1 MTRTMRRTN
10 KKQIKPK
17 KPKKL
22 LRRMHNKLYRVF
34 VVLCILFVVLIIRL
48 MYIEYTSGEKYEKI
62 VLSQQEYDSTI
73 IPYKRGDIMDS
84 KGTVLATSVD
94 VYNVILDNKVLHA
107 NEDKIASTIA
117 YLTQCFPEITA
128 DEVNAQMNEHPER
141 EYTVLAKHVSYEQK
155 SAFEALMEGK
165 DTKGQITGV
174 WFEKEYTRTYPY
186 QSLASALIGFSNATT
201 GVIGLENQYNDTL
214 NGTNG
219 RAYGY
224 LNADS
229 NVEQTVIE
237 PENGYSLVTT
247 LDTNIQTI
255 VESAILQANEE
266 MKQETEGA
274 TTGSDNTAVLVMNPK
289 NGDVLAMA
297 SYPTFDLNNPKDL
310 SAYFTE
316 EQLSAMSDEDKM
328 NTLNNLWQNYAI
340 SKTFEPGSTFKPFTE
355 AMGLDSGTLHGDETY
370 ICDGGEWV
378 SGHEIGCVKRTGHGT
393 EDLRGAL
400 RDSCNDAMMQM
411 VRSIGPANFAK
422 YSREYG
428 FGQKTGIDLPGEAS
442 TASLIFSEE
451 QLAQT
456 ESNLAVSSFG
466 QGFNVTMVQL
476 ASSFCSLINGGDL
489 YQPHVV
495 KKVVDDSG
503 NTVQE
508 INPVVLKE
516 TVSQEVSD
524 TLRDYMYTVV
534 SEGTGAKA
542 AVEGY
547 AIGGKT
553 GTAEKV
559 PRGSGN
565 YVVSFI
571 GYAPVE
577 DPQVVVYVV
586 VDVPHVEVQDHCSQS
601 SFIAKN
607 IFSQILPYLNI
618 ERMESAVTE

>member
-1 MTRTMRRTN
+1 MARQIRRSRR
-10 KKQIKPK
+10 K

-22 LRRMHNKLYRVF
+22 LRRMHNKLYIVF
-34 VVLCILFVVLIIRL
+34 GVLCILFVALIFRL

-73 IPYKRGDIMDS
+73 TPYKRGDIVDS

-94 VYNVILDNKVLHA
+94 VYNVILDSKVLHA
-107 NEDKIASTIA
+107 NEEKISSTIA

-128 DEVNAQMNEHPER
+128 DQVNQEITDNPDR
-141 EYTVLAKHVSYEQK
+141 EYTVLAKHVSYEEK
-155 SAFEALMEGK
+155 AAFEALMNGE
-165 DTKGQITGV
+165 DTKDQIAGI

-186 QSLASALIGFSNATT
+186 NSLASAMIGFANATT

-219 RAYGY
+219 RSYGY

-229 NVEQTVIE
+229 NLEQTVIE
-237 PENGYSLVTT
+237 PENGYSLVATI
-247 LDTNIQTI
+247 DTNIQSI

-266 MKQETEGA
+266 MKQETEGQA
-274 TTGSDNTAVLVMNPK
+274 TGSNNTAVLVMDPQ

-297 SYPTFDLNNPKDL
+297 SYPNFDLNNPKDL

-316 EQLSAMSDEDKM
+316 EELAGMSDEDKM
-328 NTLNNLWQNYAI
+328 NQLNKLWQNYTI
-340 SKTFEPGSTFKPFTE
+340 SNTFEPGSTFKPFTE
-355 AMGLDSGTLHGDETY
+355 AMGLDSGSLRGDETY
-370 ICDGGEWV
+370 ICDGSEWV
-378 SGHEIGCVKRTGHGT
+378 SGHEIHCVNRSGHGT

-400 RDSCNDAMMQM
+400 RDSCNDALMQM
-411 VRSIGPANFAK
+411 VRAIGPANFAK

-451 QLAQT
+451 QLART

-466 QGFNVTMVQL
+466 QGFNVTMIQL
-476 ASSFCSLINGGDL
+476 ASSFCSLINGGNI

-495 KKVVDDSG
+495 KKIVDGSG

-508 INPVVLKE
+508 ISPVVTKE

-524 TLRDYMYTVV
+524 TLRDYMYTVF

-571 GYAPVE
+571 GFAPVD

-586 VDVPHVEVQDHCSQS
+586 VDEPHVADQSHC
-601 SFIAKN
+601 
-607 IFSQILPYLNI
+607 
-618 ERMESAVTE
+618 

>member
-1 MTRTMRRTN
+1 MARQIRRSRR
-10 KKQIKPK
+10 K

-22 LRRMHNKLYRVF
+22 LRRMHNKLYIVF
-34 VVLCILFVVLIIRL
+34 GVLCILFVALIFRL

-73 IPYKRGDIMDS
+73 IPYKRGDIVDS

-94 VYNVILDNKVLHA
+94 VYNVILDSKVLHA
-107 NEDKIASTIA
+107 NEEKISSTIA

-128 DEVNAQMNEHPER
+128 DQVNQEITDNPDR
-141 EYTVLAKHVSYEQK
+141 EYTVLAKHVSYEEK
-155 SAFEALMEGK
+155 AAFEALMNGE
-165 DTKGQITGV
+165 DTKDQIAGI

-186 QSLASALIGFSNATT
+186 NSLASAMIGFANATT

-219 RAYGY
+219 RSYGY

-229 NVEQTVIE
+229 NLEQTVIE
-237 PENGYSLVTT
+237 PENGYSLVATI
-247 LDTNIQTI
+247 DTNIQSI

-266 MKQETEGA
+266 MKQETEGQA
-274 TTGSDNTAVLVMNPK
+274 TGSNNTAVLVMDPQ

-297 SYPTFDLNNPKDL
+297 SYPNFDLNNPKDL

-316 EQLSAMSDEDKM
+316 KELAGMSDEDKM
-328 NTLNNLWQNYAI
+328 NQLNKLWQNYTI
-340 SKTFEPGSTFKPFTE
+340 SNTFEPGSTFKPFTE
-355 AMGLDSGTLHGDETY
+355 AMGLDSGSLRGDETY
-370 ICDGGEWV
+370 ICDGSEWV
-378 SGHEIGCVKRTGHGT
+378 SGHEIHCVNRSGHGT

-400 RDSCNDAMMQM
+400 RDSCNDALMQM
-411 VRSIGPANFAK
+411 VRAIGPANFAK

-451 QLAQT
+451 QLART

-466 QGFNVTMVQL
+466 QGFNVTMIQL
-476 ASSFCSLINGGDL
+476 ASSFCSLINGGNI

-495 KKVVDDSG
+495 KKIVDGSG

-508 INPVVLKE
+508 ISPVVTKE

-534 SEGTGAKA
+534 SEGAGAKA

-571 GYAPVE
+571 GFAPVD

-586 VDVPHVEVQDHCSQS
+586 VDEPHVADQSHCSQS
-601 SFIAKN
+601 SYIAKN
-607 IFSQILPYLNI
+607 IFSQILPYMNI
-618 ERMESAVTE
+618 ERMDSVAAE

>member
-1 MTRTMRRTN
+1 MARQIRRSRR
-10 KKQIKPK
+10 K

-22 LRRMHNKLYRVF
+22 LRRMHNKLYIVF
-34 VVLCILFVVLIIRL
+34 GVLCILFVALIFRL

-73 IPYKRGDIMDS
+73 IPYKRGDIVDS

-94 VYNVILDNKVLHA
+94 VYNVILDSKVLHA
-107 NEDKIASTIA
+107 NEEKISSTIA
-117 YLTQCFPEITA
+117 CLTQCFPEVTA
-128 DEVNAQMNEHPER
+128 DQVNQEITDNPDR
-141 EYTVLAKHVSYEQK
+141 EYTVLAKHVSYEEK
-155 SAFEALMEGK
+155 AAFEALMNGE
-165 DTKGQITGV
+165 DTKDQIAGI

-186 QSLASALIGFSNATT
+186 NSLASAMIGFANATT

-219 RAYGY
+219 RSYGY

-229 NVEQTVIE
+229 NLEQTVIE

-247 LDTNIQTI
+247 IDTNIQSI

-266 MKQETEGA
+266 MKQETEGQA
-274 TTGSDNTAVLVMNPK
+274 TGSNNTAVLVMDPQ

-297 SYPTFDLNNPKDL
+297 SYPNFDLNNPKDL

-316 EQLSAMSDEDKM
+316 EELAGMSDEDKM
-328 NTLNNLWQNYAI
+328 NQLNKLWQNYTI
-340 SKTFEPGSTFKPFTE
+340 SNTFEPGSTFKPFTE
-355 AMGLDSGTLHGDETY
+355 AMGLDSGSLRGDETY
-370 ICDGGEWV
+370 ICDGSEWV
-378 SGHEIGCVKRTGHGT
+378 SGHEIHCVNRSGHGT

-400 RDSCNDAMMQM
+400 RDSCNDALMQM
-411 VRSIGPANFAK
+411 VRAIGPANFAK

-466 QGFNVTMVQL
+466 QGFNVTMIQL
-476 ASSFCSLINGGDL
+476 ASSFCSLINGGNI

-495 KKVVDDSG
+495 KKIVDGSG

-508 INPVVLKE
+508 VSPVVTKE

-571 GYAPVE
+571 GFAPVD

-586 VDVPHVEVQDHCSQS
+586 VDEPHVADQSHCSQS
-601 SFIAKN
+601 SYIAKN
-607 IFSQILPYLNI
+607 IFSQILPYMNI
-618 ERMESAVTE
+618 ERMDSVAAE

>member
-1 MTRTMRRTN
+1 
-10 KKQIKPK
+10 
-17 KPKKL
+17 
-22 LRRMHNKLYRVF
+22 MHNKLYIVF
-34 VVLCILFVVLIIRL
+34 GVLCILFVALIFRL

-73 IPYKRGDIMDS
+73 IPYKRGDIVDS

-94 VYNVILDNKVLHA
+94 VYNVILDSKVLHA
-107 NEDKIASTIA
+107 NEEKISSTIA

-128 DEVNAQMNEHPER
+128 DQVNQEITDNPDR
-141 EYTVLAKHVSYEQK
+141 EYTVLAKHVSYEEK
-155 SAFEALMEGK
+155 AAFEALMNGE
-165 DTKGQITGV
+165 DTKDQIAGI
-174 WFEKEYTRTYPY
+174 WFEKEYIRTYPY
-186 QSLASALIGFSNATT
+186 NSLASAMIGFANATT

-219 RAYGY
+219 RSYGY

-229 NVEQTVIE
+229 NLEQTVIE
-237 PENGYSLVTT
+237 PENGYSLVATI
-247 LDTNIQTI
+247 DTNIQSI

-266 MKQETEGA
+266 MKQETEGQA
-274 TTGSDNTAVLVMNPK
+274 TGSNNTAVLVMDPQ

-297 SYPTFDLNNPKDL
+297 SYPNFDLNNPKDL

-316 EQLSAMSDEDKM
+316 EELAGMSDEDKM
-328 NTLNNLWQNYAI
+328 NQLNKLWQNYTI
-340 SKTFEPGSTFKPFTE
+340 SNTFEPGSTFKPFTE
-355 AMGLDSGTLHGDETY
+355 AMGLDSGSLRGDETY
-370 ICDGGEWV
+370 ICDGSEWV
-378 SGHEIGCVKRTGHGT
+378 SGHEIHCVNRSGHGT

-400 RDSCNDAMMQM
+400 RDSCNDALMQM
-411 VRSIGPANFAK
+411 VRAIGPANFAK

-451 QLAQT
+451 QLART

-466 QGFNVTMVQL
+466 QGFNVTMIQL
-476 ASSFCSLINGGDL
+476 ASSFCSLINGGNI

-495 KKVVDDSG
+495 KKIVDGSG

-508 INPVVLKE
+508 ISPVVTKE

-571 GYAPVE
+571 GFAPVD

-586 VDVPHVEVQDHCSQS
+586 VDEPHVADQSHCSQS
-601 SFIAKN
+601 SYIAKN
-607 IFSQILPYLNI
+607 IFSQILPYMNI
-618 ERMESAVTE
+618 ERMDSVAAE

>member
-1 MTRTMRRTN
+1 
-10 KKQIKPK
+10 
-17 KPKKL
+17 
-22 LRRMHNKLYRVF
+22 MHNKLYIVF
-34 VVLCILFVVLIIRL
+34 GVLCILFVALIFRL

-73 IPYKRGDIMDS
+73 IPYKRGDIVDS

-94 VYNVILDNKVLHA
+94 VYNVILDSKVLHA
-107 NEDKIASTIA
+107 NEEKISSTIA

-128 DEVNAQMNEHPER
+128 DQVNQEITDNPDR
-141 EYTVLAKHVSYEQK
+141 EYTVLAKHVSYEEK
-155 SAFEALMEGK
+155 AAFEALMNGE
-165 DTKGQITGV
+165 DTKDQIAGI

-186 QSLASALIGFSNATT
+186 NSLASAMIGFANATT

-219 RAYGY
+219 RSYGY

-229 NVEQTVIE
+229 NLEQTVIE
-237 PENGYSLVTT
+237 PENGYSLVATI
-247 LDTNIQTI
+247 DTNIQSI

-266 MKQETEGA
+266 MKQETEGQA
-274 TTGSDNTAVLVMNPK
+274 TGSNNTAVLVMDPQ

-297 SYPTFDLNNPKDL
+297 SYPNFDLNNPKDL

-316 EQLSAMSDEDKM
+316 KELAGMSDEDKM
-328 NTLNNLWQNYAI
+328 NQLNKLWQNYTI
-340 SKTFEPGSTFKPFTE
+340 SNTFEPGSTFKPFTE
-355 AMGLDSGTLHGDETY
+355 AMGLDSGSLRGDETY
-370 ICDGGEWV
+370 ICDGSEWV
-378 SGHEIGCVKRTGHGT
+378 SGHEIHCVNRSGHGT

-400 RDSCNDAMMQM
+400 RDSCNDALMQM
-411 VRSIGPANFAK
+411 VRAIGPANFAK

-451 QLAQT
+451 QLART

-466 QGFNVTMVQL
+466 QGFNVTMIQL
-476 ASSFCSLINGGDL
+476 ASSFCSLINGGNI

-495 KKVVDDSG
+495 KKIVDGSG

-508 INPVVLKE
+508 ISPVVTKE

-534 SEGTGAKA
+534 SEGAGAKA

-571 GYAPVE
+571 GFAPVD

-586 VDVPHVEVQDHCSQS
+586 VDEPHVADQSHCSQS
-601 SFIAKN
+601 SYIAKN
-607 IFSQILPYLNI
+607 IFSQILPYMNI
-618 ERMESAVTE
+618 ERMDSVAAE

>member
-1 MTRTMRRTN
+1 
-10 KKQIKPK
+10 
-17 KPKKL
+17 
-22 LRRMHNKLYRVF
+22 MHNKLYIVF
-34 VVLCILFVVLIIRL
+34 GVLCILFVALIFRL

-73 IPYKRGDIMDS
+73 IPYKRGDIVDS

-94 VYNVILDNKVLHA
+94 VYNVILDSKVLHA
-107 NEDKIASTIA
+107 NEEKISSTIA

-128 DEVNAQMNEHPER
+128 DQVNQEITDNPDR
-141 EYTVLAKHVSYEQK
+141 EYTVLAKHVSYEEK
-155 SAFEALMEGK
+155 AAFEALMNGE
-165 DTKGQITGV
+165 DTKDQIAGI

-186 QSLASALIGFSNATT
+186 NSLASAMIGFANATT

-219 RAYGY
+219 RSYGY

-229 NVEQTVIE
+229 NLEQTVIE
-237 PENGYSLVTT
+237 PDNGYSLVTT
-247 LDTNIQTI
+247 IDTNIQSI

-266 MKQETEGA
+266 MKQETEGQA
-274 TTGSDNTAVLVMNPK
+274 TGSNNTAVLVMDPQ

-297 SYPTFDLNNPKDL
+297 SYPNFDLNNPKDL

-316 EQLSAMSDEDKM
+316 EELAGMSDEDKM
-328 NTLNNLWQNYAI
+328 NQLNKLWQNYTI
-340 SKTFEPGSTFKPFTE
+340 SNTFEPGSTFKPFTE
-355 AMGLDSGTLHGDETY
+355 AMGLDSGSLRGDETY
-370 ICDGGEWV
+370 ICDGSEWV
-378 SGHEIGCVKRTGHGT
+378 SGHEIHCVNRSGHGT

-400 RDSCNDAMMQM
+400 RDSCNDALMQM
-411 VRSIGPANFAK
+411 VRAIGPANFAK

-451 QLAQT
+451 QLART

-466 QGFNVTMVQL
+466 QGFNVTMIQL
-476 ASSFCSLINGGDL
+476 ASSFCSLINGGNI

-495 KKVVDDSG
+495 KKIVDGSG

-508 INPVVLKE
+508 TSPVVTKE

-571 GYAPVE
+571 GFAPVD

-586 VDVPHVEVQDHCSQS
+586 VDEPHVADQSHCSQS
-601 SFIAKN
+601 SYIAKN
-607 IFSQILPYLNI
+607 IFSQILPYMNI
-618 ERMESAVTE
+618 ERMDSVAAE

>member
-1 MTRTMRRTN
+1 MARQIRRSRR
-10 KKQIKPK
+10 K

-22 LRRMHNKLYRVF
+22 LRRMHNKLYIVF
-34 VVLCILFVVLIIRL
+34 GVLCILFVALIFRL

-73 IPYKRGDIMDS
+73 IPYKRGDIVDS

-94 VYNVILDNKVLHA
+94 VYNVILDSKVLHA
-107 NEDKIASTIA
+107 NEEKISSTIA

-128 DEVNAQMNEHPER
+128 DQVNQEITDNPDR
-141 EYTVLAKHVSYEQK
+141 EYTVLAKHVSYEEK
-155 SAFEALMEGK
+155 AAFEALMNGE
-165 DTKGQITGV
+165 DTKDQIAGI

-186 QSLASALIGFSNATT
+186 NSLASAMIGFANATT

-219 RAYGY
+219 RSYGY

-229 NVEQTVIE
+229 NLEQTVIE
-237 PENGYSLVTT
+237 PENGYSLVATI
-247 LDTNIQTI
+247 DTNIQSI

-266 MKQETEGA
+266 MKQETEGQA
-274 TTGSDNTAVLVMNPK
+274 TGSNNTAVLVMDPQ

-297 SYPTFDLNNPKDL
+297 SYPNFDLNNPKDL

-316 EQLSAMSDEDKM
+316 EELAGMSDEDKM
-328 NTLNNLWQNYAI
+328 NQLNKLWQNYTI
-340 SKTFEPGSTFKPFTE
+340 SNTFEPGSTFKPFTE
-355 AMGLDSGTLHGDETY
+355 AMGLDSGSLRGDETY
-370 ICDGGEWV
+370 ICDGSEWV
-378 SGHEIGCVKRTGHGT
+378 SGHEIHCVNRSGHGT

-400 RDSCNDAMMQM
+400 RDSCNDALMQM
-411 VRSIGPANFAK
+411 VRAIGPANFAK

-451 QLAQT
+451 QLART

-466 QGFNVTMVQL
+466 QGFNVTMLQL
-476 ASSFCSLINGGDL
+476 ASSFCSLINGGNI

-495 KKVVDDSG
+495 KKIVDGSG

-508 INPVVLKE
+508 ISPVVTKE

-571 GYAPVE
+571 GFAPVD

-586 VDVPHVEVQDHCSQS
+586 VDEPHVADQSHCSQS
-601 SFIAKN
+601 SYIAKN
-607 IFSQILPYLNI
+607 IFSQILPYMNI
-618 ERMESAVTE
+618 ERMDSVAAE

>member
-1 MTRTMRRTN
+1 MARQIRRSRR
-10 KKQIKPK
+10 K

-22 LRRMHNKLYRVF
+22 LRRMHNKLYIVF
-34 VVLCILFVVLIIRL
+34 GVLCILFVALIFRL

-73 IPYKRGDIMDS
+73 IPYKRGDIVDS

-94 VYNVILDNKVLHA
+94 VYNVILDSKVLHA
-107 NEDKIASTIA
+107 NEEKISSTIA

-128 DEVNAQMNEHPER
+128 DQVNQEITDNPDR
-141 EYTVLAKHVSYEQK
+141 EYTVLAKHVSYEEK
-155 SAFEALMEGK
+155 AAFEALMNGE
-165 DTKGQITGV
+165 DTKDQIAGI

-186 QSLASALIGFSNATT
+186 NSLASAMIGFANATT

-219 RAYGY
+219 RSYGY

-229 NVEQTVIE
+229 NLEQTVIE
-237 PENGYSLVTT
+237 PENGYSLVATI
-247 LDTNIQTI
+247 DTNIQSI

-266 MKQETEGA
+266 MKQETEGQA
-274 TTGSDNTAVLVMNPK
+274 TGSNNTAVLVMDPQ

-297 SYPTFDLNNPKDL
+297 SYPNFDLNNPKDL

-316 EQLSAMSDEDKM
+316 EELAGMSDEDKM
-328 NTLNNLWQNYAI
+328 NQLNKLWQNYTI
-340 SKTFEPGSTFKPFTE
+340 SNTFEPGSAFKPFTE
-355 AMGLDSGTLHGDETY
+355 AMGLDSGSLRGDETY
-370 ICDGGEWV
+370 ICDGSEWV
-378 SGHEIGCVKRTGHGT
+378 SGHEIHCVNRSGHGT

-400 RDSCNDAMMQM
+400 RDSCNDALMQM
-411 VRSIGPANFAK
+411 VRAIGPANFAK

-451 QLAQT
+451 QLART

-466 QGFNVTMVQL
+466 QGFNVTMIQL
-476 ASSFCSLINGGDL
+476 ASSFCSLINGGNI

-495 KKVVDDSG
+495 KKIVDGSG

-508 INPVVLKE
+508 ISPVVTKE

-571 GYAPVE
+571 GFAPVD

-586 VDVPHVEVQDHCSQS
+586 VDEPHVADQSHCSQS
-601 SFIAKN
+601 SYIAKN
-607 IFSQILPYLNI
+607 IFSQILPYMNI
-618 ERMESAVTE
+618 ERMDSVAAE

>member
-1 MTRTMRRTN
+1 MARQIRRSRR
-10 KKQIKPK
+10 K

-22 LRRMHNKLYRVF
+22 LRRMHNKLYIVF
-34 VVLCILFVVLIIRL
+34 GVLCILFVALIFRL

-73 IPYKRGDIMDS
+73 IPYKRGDIVDS

-94 VYNVILDNKVLHA
+94 VYNVILDSKVLHA
-107 NEDKIASTIA
+107 NEEKISSTIA

-128 DEVNAQMNEHPER
+128 DQVNQEITDNPDR
-141 EYTVLAKHVSYEQK
+141 EYTVLAKHVSYEEK
-155 SAFEALMEGK
+155 AAFEALMNGE
-165 DTKGQITGV
+165 DTKDQIAGI

-186 QSLASALIGFSNATT
+186 NSLASAMIGFANATT

-219 RAYGY
+219 RSYGY

-229 NVEQTVIE
+229 NLEQTVIE
-237 PENGYSLVTT
+237 PENGYSLVATI
-247 LDTNIQTI
+247 DTNIQSI

-266 MKQETEGA
+266 MKQETEGQA
-274 TTGSDNTAVLVMNPK
+274 TGSNNTAVLVMDPQ

-297 SYPTFDLNNPKDL
+297 SYPNFDLNNPKDL

-316 EQLSAMSDEDKM
+316 EELAGMSDEDKM
-328 NTLNNLWQNYAI
+328 NQLNKLWQNYTI
-340 SKTFEPGSTFKPFTE
+340 SNTFEPGSTFKPFTE
-355 AMGLDSGTLHGDETY
+355 AMGLDSGSLRGDETY
-370 ICDGGEWV
+370 ICDGSEWV
-378 SGHEIGCVKRTGHGT
+378 SGHEIHCVNRSGHGT

-400 RDSCNDAMMQM
+400 RDSCNDALMQM
-411 VRSIGPANFAK
+411 VRAIGPANFAK

-451 QLAQT
+451 QLART

-466 QGFNVTMVQL
+466 QGFNVTMIQL
-476 ASSFCSLINGGDL
+476 ASSFCFLINGGNI

-495 KKVVDDSG
+495 KKIVDGSG

-508 INPVVLKE
+508 ISPVVTKE

-571 GYAPVE
+571 GFAPVD

-586 VDVPHVEVQDHCSQS
+586 VDEPHVADQSHCSQS
-601 SFIAKN
+601 SYIAKN
-607 IFSQILPYLNI
+607 IFSQILPYMNI
-618 ERMESAVTE
+618 ERMDSVAAE

>member
-1 MTRTMRRTN
+1 MARQIRRSRR
-10 KKQIKPK
+10 K

-22 LRRMHNKLYRVF
+22 LRRMHNKLYIVF
-34 VVLCILFVVLIIRL
+34 GVLCILFVALIFRL

-73 IPYKRGDIMDS
+73 IPYKRGDIVDS

-94 VYNVILDNKVLHA
+94 VYNVILDSKVLHA
-107 NEDKIASTIA
+107 NEEKISSTIA

-128 DEVNAQMNEHPER
+128 DQVNQEITDNPDR
-141 EYTVLAKHVSYEQK
+141 EYTVLAKHVSYEEK
-155 SAFEALMEGK
+155 AAFEALMNGE
-165 DTKGQITGV
+165 DTKDQIAGI

-186 QSLASALIGFSNATT
+186 NSLASAMIGFANATT

-219 RAYGY
+219 RSYGY

-229 NVEQTVIE
+229 NLEQTVIE

-247 LDTNIQTI
+247 IDTNIQSI

-266 MKQETEGA
+266 IKQETEGQA
-274 TTGSDNTAVLVMNPK
+274 TGSNNTAVLVMDPQ

-297 SYPTFDLNNPKDL
+297 SYPNFDLNNPKDL

-316 EQLSAMSDEDKM
+316 EELAGMSDEDKM
-328 NTLNNLWQNYAI
+328 NQLNKLWQNYTI
-340 SKTFEPGSTFKPFTE
+340 SNTFEPGSTFKPFTE
-355 AMGLDSGTLHGDETY
+355 AMGLDSGSLRGDETY
-370 ICDGGEWV
+370 ICDGSEWV
-378 SGHEIGCVKRTGHGT
+378 SGHEIHCVNRSGHGT

-400 RDSCNDAMMQM
+400 RDSCNDALMQM
-411 VRSIGPANFAK
+411 VRAIGPANFAK

-466 QGFNVTMVQL
+466 QGFNVTMIQL
-476 ASSFCSLINGGDL
+476 ASSFCSLINGGNI

-495 KKVVDDSG
+495 KKIVDGSG

-508 INPVVLKE
+508 ISPVVTKE

-571 GYAPVE
+571 GFAPVD

-586 VDVPHVEVQDHCSQS
+586 VDEPHVADQSHCSQS
-601 SFIAKN
+601 SYIAKN
-607 IFSQILPYLNI
+607 IFSQILPYMNI
-618 ERMESAVTE
+618 ERMDSVAAE

>member
-1 MTRTMRRTN
+1 MARQIRRSRR
-10 KKQIKPK
+10 K

-22 LRRMHNKLYRVF
+22 LRRMHNKLYIVF
-34 VVLCILFVVLIIRL
+34 GVLCILFVTLIFRL

-73 IPYKRGDIMDS
+73 IPYKRGDIVDS

-94 VYNVILDNKVLHA
+94 VYNVILDSKVLHA
-107 NEDKIASTIA
+107 NEEKISSTIA

-128 DEVNAQMNEHPER
+128 DQVNQEITDNPDR
-141 EYTVLAKHVSYEQK
+141 EYTVLAKHVSYEEK
-155 SAFEALMEGK
+155 AAFEALMNGE
-165 DTKGQITGV
+165 DTKDQIAGI

-186 QSLASALIGFSNATT
+186 NSLASAMIGFANATT

-219 RAYGY
+219 RSYGY

-229 NVEQTVIE
+229 NLEQTVIE
-237 PENGYSLVTT
+237 PDNGYSLVTT
-247 LDTNIQTI
+247 IDTNIQSI

-266 MKQETEGA
+266 MKQETEGQA
-274 TTGSDNTAVLVMNPK
+274 TGSNNTAVLVMDPQ

-297 SYPTFDLNNPKDL
+297 SYPNFDLNNPKDL

-316 EQLSAMSDEDKM
+316 EELAGMSDEDKM
-328 NTLNNLWQNYAI
+328 NQLNKLWQNYTI
-340 SKTFEPGSTFKPFTE
+340 SNTFEPGSTFKPFTE
-355 AMGLDSGTLHGDETY
+355 AMGLDSGSLRGDETY
-370 ICDGGEWV
+370 ICDGSEWV
-378 SGHEIGCVKRTGHGT
+378 SGHEIHCVNRSGHGT

-400 RDSCNDAMMQM
+400 RDSCNDALMQM
-411 VRSIGPANFAK
+411 VRAIGPANFAK

-466 QGFNVTMVQL
+466 QGFNVTMIQL
-476 ASSFCSLINGGDL
+476 ASSFCSLINGGNI

-495 KKVVDDSG
+495 KKIVDGSG

-508 INPVVLKE
+508 ISPVVTKE

-571 GYAPVE
+571 GFAPVD

-586 VDVPHVEVQDHCSQS
+586 VDEPHVADQSHCSQS
-601 SFIAKN
+601 SYIAKN
-607 IFSQILPYLNI
+607 IFSQILPYMNI
-618 ERMESAVTE
+618 ERMDSVAAE

>member
-1 MTRTMRRTN
+1 MARQIRRSRR
-10 KKQIKPK
+10 K

-22 LRRMHNKLYRVF
+22 LRRMHNKLYIVF
-34 VVLCILFVVLIIRL
+34 GVLCILFVALIFRL

-73 IPYKRGDIMDS
+73 IPYKRGDIVDS

-94 VYNVILDNKVLHA
+94 VYNVILDSKVLHA
-107 NEDKIASTIA
+107 NEEKISSTIA

-128 DEVNAQMNEHPER
+128 DQVNQEITDNPDR
-141 EYTVLAKHVSYEQK
+141 EYTVLAKHVSYEEK
-155 SAFEALMEGK
+155 AAFEALMNGE
-165 DTKGQITGV
+165 DTKDQIAGI

-186 QSLASALIGFSNATT
+186 NSLASAMIGFANATT

-219 RAYGY
+219 RSYGY

-229 NVEQTVIE
+229 NLEQTVIE
-237 PENGYSLVTT
+237 PDNGYSLVTT
-247 LDTNIQTI
+247 IDTNIQSI

-266 MKQETEGA
+266 MKQETEGQA
-274 TTGSDNTAVLVMNPK
+274 TGSNNTAVLVMDSQ

-297 SYPTFDLNNPKDL
+297 SYPNFDLNNPKDL

-316 EQLSAMSDEDKM
+316 EELAGMSDEDKM
-328 NTLNNLWQNYAI
+328 NQLNKLWQNYTI
-340 SKTFEPGSTFKPFTE
+340 SNTFEPGSTFKPFTE
-355 AMGLDSGTLHGDETY
+355 AMGLDSGSLRGDETY
-370 ICDGGEWV
+370 ICDGSEWV
-378 SGHEIGCVKRTGHGT
+378 SGHEIHCVNRSGHGT

-400 RDSCNDAMMQM
+400 RDSCNDALMQM
-411 VRSIGPANFAK
+411 VRAIGPANFAK

-466 QGFNVTMVQL
+466 QGFNVTMIQL
-476 ASSFCSLINGGDL
+476 ASSFCSLINGGNI

-495 KKVVDDSG
+495 KKIVDGSG

-508 INPVVLKE
+508 ISPVVTKE

-534 SEGTGAKA
+534 SEGAGAKA

-571 GYAPVE
+571 GFAPVD

-586 VDVPHVEVQDHCSQS
+586 VDEPHVADQSHCSQS
-601 SFIAKN
+601 SYIAKN
-607 IFSQILPYLNI
+607 IFSQILPYMNI
-618 ERMESAVTE
+618 ERMDSVEAE

>member
-1 MTRTMRRTN
+1 
-10 KKQIKPK
+10 
-17 KPKKL
+17 
-22 LRRMHNKLYRVF
+22 MHNKLYIVF
-34 VVLCILFVVLIIRL
+34 GVLCILFVALIFRL

-73 IPYKRGDIMDS
+73 IPYKRGDIVDS

-94 VYNVILDNKVLHA
+94 VYNVILDSKVLHA
-107 NEDKIASTIA
+107 NEEKISSTIA

-128 DEVNAQMNEHPER
+128 DQVNQEITDNPDR
-141 EYTVLAKHVSYEQK
+141 EYTVLAKHVSYEEK
-155 SAFEALMEGK
+155 AAFEALMNGE
-165 DTKGQITGV
+165 DTKDQIAGI

-186 QSLASALIGFSNATT
+186 NSLASAMIGFANATT

-219 RAYGY
+219 RSYGY

-229 NVEQTVIE
+229 NLEQTVIE
-237 PENGYSLVTT
+237 PDNGYSLVTT
-247 LDTNIQTI
+247 IDTNIQSI

-266 MKQETEGA
+266 MKQETEGQA
-274 TTGSDNTAVLVMNPK
+274 TGSNNTAVLVMDPQ

-297 SYPTFDLNNPKDL
+297 SYPNFDLNNPKDL

-316 EQLSAMSDEDKM
+316 EELAGMSDEDKM
-328 NTLNNLWQNYAI
+328 NQLNKLWQNYTI
-340 SKTFEPGSTFKPFTE
+340 SNTFEPGSTFKPFTE
-355 AMGLDSGTLHGDETY
+355 AMGLDSGSLRGDETY
-370 ICDGGEWV
+370 ICDGSEWV
-378 SGHEIGCVKRTGHGT
+378 SGHEIHCVNRSGHGT

-400 RDSCNDAMMQM
+400 RDSCNDALMQM
-411 VRSIGPANFAK
+411 VRAIGPANFAK

-466 QGFNVTMVQL
+466 QGFNVTMIQL
-476 ASSFCSLINGGDL
+476 ASSFCSLINGGNI

-495 KKVVDDSG
+495 KKIVDGSG

-508 INPVVLKE
+508 ISPVVTKE

-571 GYAPVE
+571 GFAPVD

-586 VDVPHVEVQDHCSQS
+586 VDEPHVADQSHCSQS
-601 SFIAKN
+601 SYIAKN
-607 IFSQILPYLNI
+607 IFSQILPYMNI
-618 ERMESAVTE
+618 ERMDSVAAE

>member
-1 MTRTMRRTN
+1 
-10 KKQIKPK
+10 
-17 KPKKL
+17 
-22 LRRMHNKLYRVF
+22 MHNKLYIVF
-34 VVLCILFVVLIIRL
+34 GVLCILFVALIFRL

-73 IPYKRGDIMDS
+73 IPYKRGDIVDS

-94 VYNVILDNKVLHA
+94 VYNVILDSKVLHA
-107 NEDKIASTIA
+107 NEEKISSTIA

-128 DEVNAQMNEHPER
+128 DQVNQEITDNPDR
-141 EYTVLAKHVSYEQK
+141 EYTVLAKHVSYEEK
-155 SAFEALMEGK
+155 AAFEALMNGE
-165 DTKGQITGV
+165 DTKDQIAGI

-186 QSLASALIGFSNATT
+186 NSLASAMIGFANATT

-219 RAYGY
+219 RSYGY

-229 NVEQTVIE
+229 NLEQTVIE
-237 PENGYSLVTT
+237 PDNGYSLVTT
-247 LDTNIQTI
+247 IDTNIQSI

-266 MKQETEGA
+266 MKQETEGQA
-274 TTGSDNTAVLVMNPK
+274 TGSNNTAVLVMDPQ
-289 NGDVLAMA
+289 NGDALAMA
-297 SYPTFDLNNPKDL
+297 SYPNFDLNNPKDL

-316 EQLSAMSDEDKM
+316 EELAGMSDEDKM
-328 NTLNNLWQNYAI
+328 NQLNKLWQNYTI
-340 SKTFEPGSTFKPFTE
+340 SNTFEPGSTFKPFTE
-355 AMGLDSGTLHGDETY
+355 AMGLDSGSLRGDETY
-370 ICDGGEWV
+370 ICDGSEWV
-378 SGHEIGCVKRTGHGT
+378 SGHEIHCVNRSGHGT

-400 RDSCNDAMMQM
+400 RDSCNDALMQM
-411 VRSIGPANFAK
+411 VRAIGPANFAK

-466 QGFNVTMVQL
+466 QGFNVTMIQL
-476 ASSFCSLINGGDL
+476 ASSFCALINGGNI

-495 KKVVDDSG
+495 KKIVDGSG

-508 INPVVLKE
+508 ISPVVTKE

-534 SEGTGAKA
+534 SEGSGAKA

-571 GYAPVE
+571 GFAPVD

-586 VDVPHVEVQDHCSQS
+586 VDEPHVADQSHCSQS
-601 SFIAKN
+601 SYIAKN
-607 IFSQILPYLNI
+607 IFSQILPYMNI
-618 ERMESAVTE
+618 ERMDSVAAE

>member
-1 MTRTMRRTN
+1 MARQIRRSRR
-10 KKQIKPK
+10 K

-22 LRRMHNKLYRVF
+22 LRRMHNKLYIVF
-34 VVLCILFVVLIIRL
+34 GVLCILFVALIFRL

-73 IPYKRGDIMDS
+73 IPYKRGDIVDS

-94 VYNVILDNKVLHA
+94 VYNVILDSKVLHA
-107 NEDKIASTIA
+107 NEEKISSTIA

-128 DEVNAQMNEHPER
+128 DQVNQEITDNPDR
-141 EYTVLAKHVSYEQK
+141 EYTVLAKHVSYEEK
-155 SAFEALMEGK
+155 AAFEALMNGE
-165 DTKGQITGV
+165 DTKDQIAGI

-186 QSLASALIGFSNATT
+186 NSLASAMIGFANATT

-219 RAYGY
+219 RSYGY

-229 NVEQTVIE
+229 NLEQTVIE
-237 PENGYSLVTT
+237 PENGYSLVATI
-247 LDTNIQTI
+247 DTNIQSI

-266 MKQETEGA
+266 MKQETEGQA
-274 TTGSDNTAVLVMNPK
+274 TGSNNTAVLVMDPQ

-297 SYPTFDLNNPKDL
+297 SYPNFDLNNPKDL

-316 EQLSAMSDEDKM
+316 EELAGMSDEDKM
-328 NTLNNLWQNYAI
+328 NQLNKLWQNYTI
-340 SKTFEPGSTFKPFTE
+340 SNTFEPGSTFKPFTE
-355 AMGLDSGTLHGDETY
+355 AMGLDSGSLRGDETY
-370 ICDGGEWV
+370 ICDGSEWV
-378 SGHEIGCVKRTGHGT
+378 SGHEIHCVNRSGHGT

-400 RDSCNDAMMQM
+400 RDSCNDALMQM
-411 VRSIGPANFAK
+411 VRAIGPANFAK

-442 TASLIFSEE
+442 TASLIFNEE
-451 QLAQT
+451 QLART

-466 QGFNVTMVQL
+466 QGFNVTMIQL
-476 ASSFCSLINGGDL
+476 ASSFCSLINGGNI

-495 KKVVDDSG
+495 KKIVDGSG

-508 INPVVLKE
+508 ISPVVTKE

-571 GYAPVE
+571 GFAPVD

-586 VDVPHVEVQDHCSQS
+586 VDEPHVADQSHCSQS
-601 SFIAKN
+601 SYIAKN
-607 IFSQILPYLNI
+607 IFSQILPYMNI
-618 ERMESAVTE
+618 ERMDSVAAE

>member
-1 MTRTMRRTN
+1 MARQIRRSRR
-10 KKQIKPK
+10 K

-22 LRRMHNKLYRVF
+22 LRRMHNKLYIVF
-34 VVLCILFVVLIIRL
+34 GVLCILFVALIFRL

-73 IPYKRGDIMDS
+73 IPYKRGDIVDS

-94 VYNVILDNKVLHA
+94 VYNVILDSKVLHA
-107 NEDKIASTIA
+107 NEEKISSTIA

-128 DEVNAQMNEHPER
+128 DQVNQEITDNPDR
-141 EYTVLAKHVSYEQK
+141 EYTVLAKHVSYEEK
-155 SAFEALMEGK
+155 AAFEALMNGE
-165 DTKGQITGV
+165 DTKDQIAGI

-186 QSLASALIGFSNATT
+186 NSLASAMIGFANATT

-219 RAYGY
+219 RSYGY

-229 NVEQTVIE
+229 NLEQTVIE
-237 PENGYSLVTT
+237 PENGYSLVATI
-247 LDTNIQTI
+247 DTNIQSI

-266 MKQETEGA
+266 MKQETEGQA
-274 TTGSDNTAVLVMNPK
+274 TGSNNTAVLVMDPQ

-297 SYPTFDLNNPKDL
+297 SYPNFDLNNPKDL

-316 EQLSAMSDEDKM
+316 EELAGMSEEDTMNQLKK
-328 NTLNNLWQNYAI
+328 LWQNYTI
-340 SKTFEPGSTFKPFTE
+340 SNTFEPGSTFKPFTE
-355 AMGLDSGTLHGDETY
+355 AMGLDSGSLRGDETY
-370 ICDGGEWV
+370 ICDGSEWV
-378 SGHEIGCVKRTGHGT
+378 SGHEIHCVNRSGHGT

-400 RDSCNDAMMQM
+400 RDSCNDALMQM
-411 VRSIGPANFAK
+411 VRAIGPANFAK

-451 QLAQT
+451 QLART

-466 QGFNVTMVQL
+466 QGFNVTMIQL
-476 ASSFCSLINGGDL
+476 ASSFCSLINGGNI

-495 KKVVDDSG
+495 KKIVDGSG

-508 INPVVLKE
+508 ISPVVTKE

-571 GYAPVE
+571 GFAPVD

-586 VDVPHVEVQDHCSQS
+586 VDEPHVADQSHCSQS
-601 SFIAKN
+601 SYIAKN
-607 IFSQILPYLNI
+607 IFSQILPYMNI
-618 ERMESAVTE
+618 ERMDSVAAE

>member
-1 MTRTMRRTN
+1 MARQIRRSRR
-10 KKQIKPK
+10 K

-22 LRRMHNKLYRVF
+22 LRRMHNKLYIVF
-34 VVLCILFVVLIIRL
+34 GVLCILFVALIFRL

-73 IPYKRGDIMDS
+73 IPYKRGDIVDS

-94 VYNVILDNKVLHA
+94 VYNVILDSKVLHA
-107 NEDKIASTIA
+107 NEEKISSTIA

-128 DEVNAQMNEHPER
+128 DQVNQEITDNPDR
-141 EYTVLAKHVSYEQK
+141 EYTVLAKHVSYEEK
-155 SAFEALMEGK
+155 AAFEALMNGE
-165 DTKGQITGV
+165 DTKDQIAGI

-186 QSLASALIGFSNATT
+186 NSLASAMIGFANATT

-219 RAYGY
+219 RSYGY

-229 NVEQTVIE
+229 NLEQTVIE
-237 PENGYSLVTT
+237 PENGYSLVATI
-247 LDTNIQTI
+247 DTNIQSI

-266 MKQETEGA
+266 MKQETEGQA
-274 TTGSDNTAVLVMNPK
+274 TGSNNTAVLVMDPQ
-289 NGDVLAMA
+289 NGDVIAEEELAG
-297 SYPTFDLNNPKDL
+297 
-310 SAYFTE
+310 
-316 EQLSAMSDEDKM
+316 MSDEDKM
-328 NTLNNLWQNYAI
+328 NQLNKLWQNYTI
-340 SKTFEPGSTFKPFTE
+340 SNTFEPGSTFKPFTE
-355 AMGLDSGTLHGDETY
+355 AMGLDSGSLRGDETY
-370 ICDGGEWV
+370 ICDGSEWV
-378 SGHEIGCVKRTGHGT
+378 SGHEIHCVNRSGHGT

-400 RDSCNDAMMQM
+400 RDSCNDALMQM
-411 VRSIGPANFAK
+411 VRAIGPANFAK

-451 QLAQT
+451 QLART

-466 QGFNVTMVQL
+466 QGFNVTMIQL
-476 ASSFCSLINGGDL
+476 ASSFCSLINGGNI

-495 KKVVDDSG
+495 KKIVDGSG

-508 INPVVLKE
+508 ISPVVTKE

-571 GYAPVE
+571 GFAPVD

-586 VDVPHVEVQDHCSQS
+586 VDEPHVADQSHCSQS
-601 SFIAKN
+601 SYIAKN
-607 IFSQILPYLNI
+607 IFSQILPYMNI
-618 ERMESAVTE
+618 ERMDSVAAE

>member
-1 MTRTMRRTN
+1 MARQIRRSRR
-10 KKQIKPK
+10 K

-22 LRRMHNKLYRVF
+22 LRRMHNKLYIVF
-34 VVLCILFVVLIIRL
+34 GVLCILFVGLIFRL

-73 IPYKRGDIMDS
+73 IPYKRGNIVDT

-94 VYNVILDNKVLHA
+94 VYNVILDSKVLNA
-107 NEDKIASTIA
+107 NKEKASSTIA

-128 DEVNAQMNEHPER
+128 DQVNQEITDNPDR
-141 EYTVLAKHVSYEQK
+141 EYTVLAKHVSYEEK
-155 SAFEALMEGK
+155 AAFEALMNGE
-165 DTKGQITGV
+165 DTKDQITGI

-186 QSLASALIGFSNATT
+186 NSLASALIGFANATT

-219 RAYGY
+219 RSYGY

-229 NVEQTVIE
+229 NLEQTVIE

-247 LDTNIQTI
+247 LDTNIQSI
-255 VESAILQANEE
+255 VENAILQANEE

-274 TTGSDNTAVLVMNPK
+274 TTGSNNTAVLVMDPQ

-316 EQLSAMSDEDKM
+316 EELAGMSDEDKM
-328 NTLNNLWQNYAI
+328 NQFNKLWQNYTI
-340 SKTFEPGSTFKPFTE
+340 TNTFEPGSTFKPFTE
-355 AMGLDSGTLHGDETY
+355 AMGLDSGSLRGDETY
-370 ICDGGEWV
+370 ICDGSEWV
-378 SGHEIGCVKRTGHGT
+378 SGHEIHCVNRSGHGT

-400 RDSCNDAMMQM
+400 RDSCNDALMQM
-411 VRSIGPANFAK
+411 VRAIGPANFAK

-466 QGFNVTMVQL
+466 QGFNVTMIQL
-476 ASSFCSLINGGDL
+476 ASSFCSLINGGNI

-495 KKVVDDSG
+495 KKIVDDSG

-508 INPVVLKE
+508 ISPVVTKE

-571 GYAPVE
+571 GFAPVD

-586 VDVPHVEVQDHCSQS
+586 VDEPHVADQSHCSQS
-601 SFIAKN
+601 SYIAKN
-607 IFSQILPYLNI
+607 IFSQILPYMNI
-618 ERMESAVTE
+618 ERMDSVAAE

>member
-1 MTRTMRRTN
+1 MARQIRRSRR
-10 KKQIKPK
+10 K

-22 LRRMHNKLYRVF
+22 LRRMHNKLYIVF
-34 VVLCILFVVLIIRL
+34 GVLCILFVALIFRL

-73 IPYKRGDIMDS
+73 IPYKRGDIVDS

-94 VYNVILDNKVLHA
+94 VYNVILDSKVLHA
-107 NEDKIASTIA
+107 NEEKISSTIA

-128 DEVNAQMNEHPER
+128 DQVNQEITDNPDR
-141 EYTVLAKHVSYEQK
+141 EYTVLAKHVSYEEK
-155 SAFEALMEGK
+155 AAFEALMNGE
-165 DTKGQITGV
+165 DTKDQIAGI

-186 QSLASALIGFSNATT
+186 NSLASAMIGFANATT

-219 RAYGY
+219 RSYGY

-229 NVEQTVIE
+229 NLEQTVIE
-237 PENGYSLVTT
+237 PDNGYSLVTT
-247 LDTNIQTI
+247 IDTNIQSI

-266 MKQETEGA
+266 MKQETEGQA
-274 TTGSDNTAVLVMNPK
+274 TGSNNTAVLVMDPQ

-297 SYPTFDLNNPKDL
+297 SYPNFDLNNPKDL

-316 EQLSAMSDEDKM
+316 EELAGMSDEDKM
-328 NTLNNLWQNYAI
+328 NQLNKLWQNYTI
-340 SKTFEPGSTFKPFTE
+340 SNTFEPGSTFKPFTE
-355 AMGLDSGTLHGDETY
+355 AMGLDSGSLRGDETY
-370 ICDGGEWV
+370 ICDGSEWV
-378 SGHEIGCVKRTGHGT
+378 SGHEIHCVNRSGHGT

-400 RDSCNDAMMQM
+400 RDSCNDALMQM
-411 VRSIGPANFAK
+411 VRAIGPANFAK

-466 QGFNVTMVQL
+466 QGFNVTMIQL
-476 ASSFCSLINGGDL
+476 ASSFCSLINGGNI
-489 YQPHVV
+489 YHPHVV
-495 KKVVDDSG
+495 KKIVDGSG

-508 INPVVLKE
+508 ISPVVTKE

-534 SEGTGAKA
+534 SEGAGAKA

-553 GTAEKV
+553 GTAQKV

-571 GYAPVE
+571 GFAPVD

-586 VDVPHVEVQDHCSQS
+586 VDEPHVADQSHCSQS
-601 SFIAKN
+601 SYIAKN
-607 IFSQILPYLNI
+607 IFSQILPYMNI
-618 ERMESAVTE
+618 ERMDSVAAE

>member
-1 MTRTMRRTN
+1 MARQIRRSRR
-10 KKQIKPK
+10 K

-22 LRRMHNKLYRVF
+22 LRRMHNKLYIVF
-34 VVLCILFVVLIIRL
+34 GVLCILFVALIFRL

-62 VLSQQEYDSTI
+62 VFSQQEYDSTI
-73 IPYKRGDIMDS
+73 IPYKRGDIVDS

-94 VYNVILDNKVLHA
+94 VYNVILDSKVLHA
-107 NEDKIASTIA
+107 NEEKISSTIA

-128 DEVNAQMNEHPER
+128 DQVNQEITDNPDR
-141 EYTVLAKHVSYEQK
+141 EYTVLAKHVSYEEK
-155 SAFEALMEGK
+155 AAFEALMNGE
-165 DTKGQITGV
+165 DTKDQIAGI

-186 QSLASALIGFSNATT
+186 NSLASAMIGFANATT

-219 RAYGY
+219 RSYGY

-229 NVEQTVIE
+229 NLEQTVIE
-237 PENGYSLVTT
+237 PENGYSLVATI
-247 LDTNIQTI
+247 DTNIQSI

-266 MKQETEGA
+266 MKQETEGQA
-274 TTGSDNTAVLVMNPK
+274 TGSNNTAVLVMDPQ

-297 SYPTFDLNNPKDL
+297 SYPNFDLNNPKDL

-316 EQLSAMSDEDKM
+316 EELAGMSDEDKM
-328 NTLNNLWQNYAI
+328 NQLNKLWQNYTI
-340 SKTFEPGSTFKPFTE
+340 SNTFEPGSTFKPFTE
-355 AMGLDSGTLHGDETY
+355 AMGLDSGSLRGDETY
-370 ICDGGEWV
+370 ICDGSEWV
-378 SGHEIGCVKRTGHGT
+378 SGHEIHCVNRSGHGT

-400 RDSCNDAMMQM
+400 RDSCNDALMQM
-411 VRSIGPANFAK
+411 VRAIGPANFAK

-451 QLAQT
+451 QLART

-466 QGFNVTMVQL
+466 QGFNVTMIQL
-476 ASSFCSLINGGDL
+476 ASSFCSLINGGNI

-495 KKVVDDSG
+495 KKIVDGSG

-508 INPVVLKE
+508 ISPVVTKE

-571 GYAPVE
+571 GFAPVD

-586 VDVPHVEVQDHCSQS
+586 VDEPHVADQSHCSQS
-601 SFIAKN
+601 SYIAKN
-607 IFSQILPYLNI
+607 IFSQILPYMNI
-618 ERMESAVTE
+618 ERMDSVAAE

>member
-1 MTRTMRRTN
+1 MARQIRRSRR
-10 KKQIKPK
+10 KKT
-17 KPKKL
+17 KKL
-22 LRRMHNKLYRVF
+22 LRRMHNKLYIVF
-34 VVLCILFVVLIIRL
+34 GVLCILFVALIFRL

-73 IPYKRGDIMDS
+73 IPYKRGDIVDS

-94 VYNVILDNKVLHA
+94 VYNVILDSKVLHA
-107 NEDKIASTIA
+107 NEEKISSTIA

-128 DEVNAQMNEHPER
+128 DQVNQEITDNPDR
-141 EYTVLAKHVSYEQK
+141 EYTVLAKHVSYEEK
-155 SAFEALMEGK
+155 AAFEALMNGE
-165 DTKGQITGV
+165 DTKDQIAGI

-186 QSLASALIGFSNATT
+186 NSLASAMIGFANATT

-219 RAYGY
+219 RSYGY

-229 NVEQTVIE
+229 NLEQTVIE
-237 PENGYSLVTT
+237 PDNGYSLVTT
-247 LDTNIQTI
+247 IDTNIQSI

-266 MKQETEGA
+266 MKQETEGQA
-274 TTGSDNTAVLVMNPK
+274 TGSNNTAVLVMDPQ

-297 SYPTFDLNNPKDL
+297 SYPNFDLNNPKDL

-316 EQLSAMSDEDKM
+316 EELAGMSDEDKM
-328 NTLNNLWQNYAI
+328 NQLNKLWQNYTI
-340 SKTFEPGSTFKPFTE
+340 SNTFEPGSTFKPFTE
-355 AMGLDSGTLHGDETY
+355 AMGLDSGSLRGDETY
-370 ICDGGEWV
+370 ICDGSEWV
-378 SGHEIGCVKRTGHGT
+378 SGHEIHCVNRSGHGT

-400 RDSCNDAMMQM
+400 RDSCNDALMQM
-411 VRSIGPANFAK
+411 VRAIGPANFAK

-466 QGFNVTMVQL
+466 QGFNVTMIQL
-476 ASSFCSLINGGDL
+476 ASSFCSLINGGNI

-495 KKVVDDSG
+495 KKIVDGSG

-508 INPVVLKE
+508 ISPVVTKE

-534 SEGTGAKA
+534 SEGAGAKA

-553 GTAEKV
+553 GTAQKV

-571 GYAPVE
+571 GFAPVD

-586 VDVPHVEVQDHCSQS
+586 VDEPHVADQSHCSQS
-601 SFIAKN
+601 SYIAKN
-607 IFSQILPYLNI
+607 IFSQILPYMNI
-618 ERMESAVTE
+618 ERMDSVAAE

>member
-1 MTRTMRRTN
+1 MARQIRRSRR
-10 KKQIKPK
+10 K

-22 LRRMHNKLYRVF
+22 LRRMHNKLYIVF
-34 VVLCILFVVLIIRL
+34 GVLCILFVALIFRL

-73 IPYKRGDIMDS
+73 IPYKRGDIVDS

-94 VYNVILDNKVLHA
+94 VYNVILDSKVLHA
-107 NEDKIASTIA
+107 NEEKISSTIA

-128 DEVNAQMNEHPER
+128 DQVNQEITDNPDR
-141 EYTVLAKHVSYEQK
+141 EYTVLAKHVSYEEK
-155 SAFEALMEGK
+155 AAFEALMNGE
-165 DTKGQITGV
+165 DTKDQIAGI
-174 WFEKEYTRTYPY
+174 WFEKEYIRTYPY
-186 QSLASALIGFSNATT
+186 NSLASAMIGFANATT

-219 RAYGY
+219 RSYGY

-229 NVEQTVIE
+229 NLEQTVIE
-237 PENGYSLVTT
+237 PENGYSLVATI
-247 LDTNIQTI
+247 DTNIQSI

-266 MKQETEGA
+266 MKQETEGQA
-274 TTGSDNTAVLVMNPK
+274 TGSNNTAVLVMDPQ

-297 SYPTFDLNNPKDL
+297 SYPNFDLNNPKDL

-316 EQLSAMSDEDKM
+316 EELAGMSDEDKM
-328 NTLNNLWQNYAI
+328 NQLNKLWQNYTI
-340 SKTFEPGSTFKPFTE
+340 SNTFEPGSTFKPFTE
-355 AMGLDSGTLHGDETY
+355 AMGLDSGSLRGDETY
-370 ICDGGEWV
+370 ICDGSEWV
-378 SGHEIGCVKRTGHGT
+378 SGHEIHCVNRSGHGT

-400 RDSCNDAMMQM
+400 RDSCNDALMQM
-411 VRSIGPANFAK
+411 VRAIGPANFAK

-451 QLAQT
+451 QLART

-466 QGFNVTMVQL
+466 QGFNVTMIQL
-476 ASSFCSLINGGDL
+476 ASSFCSLINGGNI

-495 KKVVDDSG
+495 KKIVDGSG

-508 INPVVLKE
+508 ISPVVTKE

-571 GYAPVE
+571 GFAPVD

-586 VDVPHVEVQDHCSQS
+586 VDEPHVADQSHCSQS
-601 SFIAKN
+601 SYIAKN
-607 IFSQILPYLNI
+607 IFSQILPYMNI
-618 ERMESAVTE
+618 ERMDSVAVE

>member
-1 MTRTMRRTN
+1 MARQIRRSRR
-10 KKQIKPK
+10 K

-22 LRRMHNKLYRVF
+22 LRRMHNKLYIVF
-34 VVLCILFVVLIIRL
+34 GVLCILFVALIFRL

-73 IPYKRGDIMDS
+73 IPYKRGDIVDS

-94 VYNVILDNKVLHA
+94 VYNVILDSKVLHA
-107 NEDKIASTIA
+107 NEEKISSTIA

-128 DEVNAQMNEHPER
+128 DQVNQEITDNPDR
-141 EYTVLAKHVSYEQK
+141 EYTVLAKHVYYEEK
-155 SAFEALMEGK
+155 AAFEALMNGE
-165 DTKGQITGV
+165 DTKDQIAGI

-186 QSLASALIGFSNATT
+186 NSLASAMIGFANATT

-219 RAYGY
+219 RSYGY

-229 NVEQTVIE
+229 NLEQTVIE
-237 PENGYSLVTT
+237 PENGYSLVATI
-247 LDTNIQTI
+247 DTNIQSI

-266 MKQETEGA
+266 MKQETEGQA
-274 TTGSDNTAVLVMNPK
+274 TGSNNTAVLVMDPQ

-297 SYPTFDLNNPKDL
+297 SYPNFDLNNPKDL

-316 EQLSAMSDEDKM
+316 EELAGMSDEDKM
-328 NTLNNLWQNYAI
+328 NQLNKLWQNYTI
-340 SKTFEPGSTFKPFTE
+340 SNTFEPGSTFKPFTE
-355 AMGLDSGTLHGDETY
+355 AMGLDSGSLRGDETY
-370 ICDGGEWV
+370 ICDGSEWV
-378 SGHEIGCVKRTGHGT
+378 SGHEIHCVNRSGHGT

-400 RDSCNDAMMQM
+400 RDSCNDALMQM
-411 VRSIGPANFAK
+411 VRAIGPANFAK

-451 QLAQT
+451 QLART

-466 QGFNVTMVQL
+466 QGFNVTMIQL
-476 ASSFCSLINGGDL
+476 ASSFCSLINGGNI

-495 KKVVDDSG
+495 KKIVDGSG

-508 INPVVLKE
+508 ISPVVTKE

-571 GYAPVE
+571 GFAPVD

-586 VDVPHVEVQDHCSQS
+586 VDEPHVADQSHCSQS
-601 SFIAKN
+601 SYIAKN
-607 IFSQILPYLNI
+607 IFSQILPYMNI
-618 ERMESAVTE
+618 ERMDSVAAE

>member
-1 MTRTMRRTN
+1 MARQIRRSRR
-10 KKQIKPK
+10 K

-22 LRRMHNKLYRVF
+22 LRRMHNKLYIVF
-34 VVLCILFVVLIIRL
+34 GVLCILFVALIFRL
-48 MYIEYTSGEKYEKI
+48 MYIKYTSGEKYEKI

-73 IPYKRGDIMDS
+73 IPYKRGDIVDS

-94 VYNVILDNKVLHA
+94 VYNVILDSKVLHA
-107 NEDKIASTIA
+107 NEEKISSTIA

-128 DEVNAQMNEHPER
+128 DQVNQEITDNPDR
-141 EYTVLAKHVSYEQK
+141 EYTVLAKHVSYEEK
-155 SAFEALMEGK
+155 AAFEALMNGE
-165 DTKGQITGV
+165 DTKDQIAGI

-186 QSLASALIGFSNATT
+186 NSLASAMIGFANATT

-219 RAYGY
+219 RSYGY

-229 NVEQTVIE
+229 NLEQTVIE
-237 PENGYSLVTT
+237 PENGYSLVATI
-247 LDTNIQTI
+247 DTNIQSI

-266 MKQETEGA
+266 MKQETEGQA
-274 TTGSDNTAVLVMNPK
+274 TGSNNTAVLVMDPQ

-297 SYPTFDLNNPKDL
+297 SYPNFDLNNPKDL

-316 EQLSAMSDEDKM
+316 EELAGMSDEDKM
-328 NTLNNLWQNYAI
+328 NQLNKLWQNYTI
-340 SKTFEPGSTFKPFTE
+340 SNTFEPGSTFKPFTE
-355 AMGLDSGTLHGDETY
+355 AMGLDSGSLRGDETY
-370 ICDGGEWV
+370 ICDGSEWV
-378 SGHEIGCVKRTGHGT
+378 SGHEIHCVNRSGHGT

-400 RDSCNDAMMQM
+400 RDSCNDALMQM
-411 VRSIGPANFAK
+411 VRAIGPANFAK

-451 QLAQT
+451 QLART

-466 QGFNVTMVQL
+466 QGFNVTMIQL
-476 ASSFCSLINGGDL
+476 ASSFCSLINGGNI

-495 KKVVDDSG
+495 KKIVDGSG

-508 INPVVLKE
+508 ISPVVTKE

-571 GYAPVE
+571 GFAPVD

-586 VDVPHVEVQDHCSQS
+586 VDEPHVADQSHCSQS
-601 SFIAKN
+601 SYIAKN
-607 IFSQILPYLNI
+607 IFSQILPYMNI
-618 ERMESAVTE
+618 ERMDSVAAE

>member
-1 MTRTMRRTN
+1 MARQIRRSRR
-10 KKQIKPK
+10 K

-22 LRRMHNKLYRVF
+22 LRRMHNKLYIVF
-34 VVLCILFVVLIIRL
+34 GVLCILFVALIFRL

-73 IPYKRGDIMDS
+73 IPYKRGDIVDS

-94 VYNVILDNKVLHA
+94 VYNVILDSKVLHA
-107 NEDKIASTIA
+107 NEEKISSTIA

-128 DEVNAQMNEHPER
+128 DQVNQEITDNPDR
-141 EYTVLAKHVSYEQK
+141 EYTVLAKHVSYEEK
-155 SAFEALMEGK
+155 AAFEALMNGE
-165 DTKGQITGV
+165 DTKDQIAGI

-186 QSLASALIGFSNATT
+186 NSLASAMIGFANATT

-219 RAYGY
+219 RSYGY

-229 NVEQTVIE
+229 NLEQTVIE
-237 PENGYSLVTT
+237 PENGYSLVATI
-247 LDTNIQTI
+247 DTNIQSI

-266 MKQETEGA
+266 MKQETEGQA
-274 TTGSDNTAVLVMNPK
+274 TGSNNTAVLVMDPQ

-297 SYPTFDLNNPKDL
+297 SYPNFDLNNPKDL

-316 EQLSAMSDEDKM
+316 EELAGMSDEDKM
-328 NTLNNLWQNYAI
+328 NQLNKLWQNYTI
-340 SKTFEPGSTFKPFTE
+340 SNTFEPGSTFKPFTE
-355 AMGLDSGTLHGDETY
+355 AMGLDSGSLRGDETY
-370 ICDGGEWV
+370 ICDGSEWV
-378 SGHEIGCVKRTGHGT
+378 SGHEIHCVNRSGHGT

-400 RDSCNDAMMQM
+400 RDSCNDALMQM
-411 VRSIGPANFAK
+411 VRAIGPANFAK

-428 FGQKTGIDLPGEAS
+428 FGQKTAIDLPGEAS

-451 QLAQT
+451 QLART

-466 QGFNVTMVQL
+466 QGFNVTMIQL
-476 ASSFCSLINGGDL
+476 ASSFCSLINGGNI

-495 KKVVDDSG
+495 KKIVDGSG

-508 INPVVLKE
+508 ISPVVTKE

-571 GYAPVE
+571 GFAPVD
-577 DPQVVVYVV
+577 DPGL
-586 VDVPHVEVQDHCSQS
+586 CG
-601 SFIAKN
+601 
-607 IFSQILPYLNI
+607 
-618 ERMESAVTE
+618 RG

>member
-1 MTRTMRRTN
+1 MARQIRRSRR
-10 KKQIKPK
+10 K

-22 LRRMHNKLYRVF
+22 LRRMHNKLYIVF
-34 VVLCILFVVLIIRL
+34 GVLCILFVALIFRL

-73 IPYKRGDIMDS
+73 IPYKRGDIVDS

-94 VYNVILDNKVLHA
+94 VYNVILDSKVLHA
-107 NEDKIASTIA
+107 NEEKISSTIA

-128 DEVNAQMNEHPER
+128 DQVNQEITDNPDR
-141 EYTVLAKHVSYEQK
+141 EYTVLAKHVSYEEK
-155 SAFEALMEGK
+155 AAFEALMNGE
-165 DTKGQITGV
+165 DTKDQIAGI

-186 QSLASALIGFSNATT
+186 NSLASAMIGFANATT

-219 RAYGY
+219 RSYGY

-229 NVEQTVIE
+229 NLEQTVIE
-237 PENGYSLVTT
+237 PENGYSLVATI
-247 LDTNIQTI
+247 DTNIQSI

-266 MKQETEGA
+266 MKQDTEGQA
-274 TTGSDNTAVLVMNPK
+274 TGSNNTAVLVMDPQ

-297 SYPTFDLNNPKDL
+297 SYPNFDLNNPKDL

-316 EQLSAMSDEDKM
+316 EELAGMSDEDKM
-328 NTLNNLWQNYAI
+328 NQLNKLWQNYTI
-340 SKTFEPGSTFKPFTE
+340 SNTFEPGSTFKPFTE
-355 AMGLDSGTLHGDETY
+355 AMGLDSGSLRGDETY
-370 ICDGGEWV
+370 ICDGSEWV
-378 SGHEIGCVKRTGHGT
+378 SGHEIHCVNRSGHGT

-400 RDSCNDAMMQM
+400 RDSCNDALMQM
-411 VRSIGPANFAK
+411 VRAIGPANFAK

-451 QLAQT
+451 QLART

-466 QGFNVTMVQL
+466 QGFNVTMIQL
-476 ASSFCSLINGGDL
+476 ASSFCSLINGGNI

-495 KKVVDDSG
+495 KKIVDGSG

-508 INPVVLKE
+508 ISPVVTKE

-571 GYAPVE
+571 GFAPVD

-586 VDVPHVEVQDHCSQS
+586 VDEPHVADQSHCSQS
-601 SFIAKN
+601 SYIAKN
-607 IFSQILPYLNI
+607 IFSQILPYMNI
-618 ERMESAVTE
+618 ERMDSVAAE

>member
-1 MTRTMRRTN
+1 MARQIRRSRR
-10 KKQIKPK
+10 K

-22 LRRMHNKLYRVF
+22 LRRMHNKLYIVF
-34 VVLCILFVVLIIRL
+34 GVLCILFVALIFRL

-73 IPYKRGDIMDS
+73 IPHKRGDIVDS

-94 VYNVILDNKVLHA
+94 VYNVILDSKVLHA
-107 NEDKIASTIA
+107 NEEKISSTIA

-128 DEVNAQMNEHPER
+128 DQVNQEITDNPDR
-141 EYTVLAKHVSYEQK
+141 EYTVLAKHVSYEEK
-155 SAFEALMEGK
+155 AAFEALMNGE
-165 DTKGQITGV
+165 DTKDQIAGI

-186 QSLASALIGFSNATT
+186 NSLASAMIGFANATT

-219 RAYGY
+219 RSYGY

-229 NVEQTVIE
+229 NLEQTVIE
-237 PENGYSLVTT
+237 PENGYSLVATI
-247 LDTNIQTI
+247 DTNIQSI

-266 MKQETEGA
+266 MKQETEGQA
-274 TTGSDNTAVLVMNPK
+274 TGSNNTAVLVMDPQ

-297 SYPTFDLNNPKDL
+297 SYPNFDLNNPKDL

-316 EQLSAMSDEDKM
+316 EELAGMSDEDKM
-328 NTLNNLWQNYAI
+328 NQLNKLWQNYTI
-340 SKTFEPGSTFKPFTE
+340 SNTFEPGSTFKPFTE
-355 AMGLDSGTLHGDETY
+355 AMGLDSGSLRGDETY
-370 ICDGGEWV
+370 ICDGSEWV
-378 SGHEIGCVKRTGHGT
+378 SGHEIHCVNRSGHGT

-400 RDSCNDAMMQM
+400 RDSCNDALMQM
-411 VRSIGPANFAK
+411 VRAIGPANFAK

-451 QLAQT
+451 QLART

-466 QGFNVTMVQL
+466 QGFNVTMIQL
-476 ASSFCSLINGGDL
+476 ASSFCSLINGGNI

-495 KKVVDDSG
+495 KKIVDGSG

-508 INPVVLKE
+508 ISPVVTKE

-571 GYAPVE
+571 GFAPVD

-586 VDVPHVEVQDHCSQS
+586 VDEPHVADQSHCSQS
-601 SFIAKN
+601 SYIAKN
-607 IFSQILPYLNI
+607 IFSQILPYMNI
-618 ERMESAVTE
+618 ERMDSVAAE

>member
-1 MTRTMRRTN
+1 MARQIRRSRR
-10 KKQIKPK
+10 K

-22 LRRMHNKLYRVF
+22 LRRMHNKLYIVF
-34 VVLCILFVVLIIRL
+34 GVLCILFVALIFRL

-73 IPYKRGDIMDS
+73 IPYKRGDIVDS

-94 VYNVILDNKVLHA
+94 VYNVILDSKVLHA
-107 NEDKIASTIA
+107 NEEKISSTIA

-128 DEVNAQMNEHPER
+128 DQVNQEITDNPDR
-141 EYTVLAKHVSYEQK
+141 EYTVLAKHVSYEEK
-155 SAFEALMEGK
+155 AAFEALMNGE
-165 DTKGQITGV
+165 DTKDQIAGI

-186 QSLASALIGFSNATT
+186 NSLASAMIGFANATT

-219 RAYGY
+219 RSYGY

-229 NVEQTVIE
+229 NLEQTVIE
-237 PENGYSLVTT
+237 PENGYSLVATI
-247 LDTNIQTI
+247 DTNIQSI

-266 MKQETEGA
+266 MKQETEGQA
-274 TTGSDNTAVLVMNPK
+274 TGSNNTAVLVMDPQ

-297 SYPTFDLNNPKDL
+297 SYPNFDLNNPKDL

-316 EQLSAMSDEDKM
+316 EELAGMSDEDKM
-328 NTLNNLWQNYAI
+328 NQLNKLWQNYTI
-340 SKTFEPGSTFKPFTE
+340 SNTFEPGSTFKPFTE
-355 AMGLDSGTLHGDETY
+355 AMGLDSGSLRGDETY
-370 ICDGGEWV
+370 ICDGSEWV
-378 SGHEIGCVKRTGHGT
+378 SGHEIHCDNRSGHGT

-400 RDSCNDAMMQM
+400 RDSCNDALMQM
-411 VRSIGPANFAK
+411 VRAIGPANFAK

-451 QLAQT
+451 QLART

-466 QGFNVTMVQL
+466 QGFNVTMIQL
-476 ASSFCSLINGGDL
+476 ASSFCSLINGGNI

-495 KKVVDDSG
+495 KKIVDGSG

-508 INPVVLKE
+508 ISPVVTKE

-571 GYAPVE
+571 GFAPVD

-586 VDVPHVEVQDHCSQS
+586 VDEPHVADQSHCSQS
-601 SFIAKN
+601 SYIAKN
-607 IFSQILPYLNI
+607 IFSQILPYMNI
-618 ERMESAVTE
+618 ERMDSVAAE

>member
-1 MTRTMRRTN
+1 MARQIRRSRR
-10 KKQIKPK
+10 K

-22 LRRMHNKLYRVF
+22 LRRMHNKLYIVF
-34 VVLCILFVVLIIRL
+34 GVLCILFVALIFRL

-73 IPYKRGDIMDS
+73 IPYKRGDIVDS

-94 VYNVILDNKVLHA
+94 VYNVILDSKVLHA
-107 NEDKIASTIA
+107 NEEKISSTIA

-128 DEVNAQMNEHPER
+128 DQVNQEITDNPDR
-141 EYTVLAKHVSYEQK
+141 EYTVLAKHVSYEEK
-155 SAFEALMEGK
+155 VAFEALMNGE
-165 DTKGQITGV
+165 DTKDQIAGI

-186 QSLASALIGFSNATT
+186 NSLASAMIGFANATT

-219 RAYGY
+219 RSYGY

-229 NVEQTVIE
+229 NLEQTVIE
-237 PENGYSLVTT
+237 PENGYSLVATI
-247 LDTNIQTI
+247 DTNIQSI

-266 MKQETEGA
+266 MKQETEGQA
-274 TTGSDNTAVLVMNPK
+274 TGSNNTAVLVMDPQ

-297 SYPTFDLNNPKDL
+297 SYPNFDLNNPKDL

-316 EQLSAMSDEDKM
+316 EELAGMSDEDKM
-328 NTLNNLWQNYAI
+328 NQLNKLWQNYTI
-340 SKTFEPGSTFKPFTE
+340 SNTFEPGSTFKPFTE
-355 AMGLDSGTLHGDETY
+355 AMGLDSGSLRGDETY
-370 ICDGGEWV
+370 ICDGSEWV
-378 SGHEIGCVKRTGHGT
+378 SGHEIHCVNRSGHGT

-400 RDSCNDAMMQM
+400 RDSCNDALMQM
-411 VRSIGPANFAK
+411 VRAIGPANFAK

-451 QLAQT
+451 QLART

-466 QGFNVTMVQL
+466 QGFNVTMIQL
-476 ASSFCSLINGGDL
+476 ASSFCSLINGGNI

-495 KKVVDDSG
+495 KKIVDGSG

-508 INPVVLKE
+508 ISPVVTKE

-571 GYAPVE
+571 GFAPVD

-586 VDVPHVEVQDHCSQS
+586 VDEPHVADQSHCSQS
-601 SFIAKN
+601 SYIAKN
-607 IFSQILPYLNI
+607 IFSQILPYMNI
-618 ERMESAVTE
+618 ERMDSVAAE

>member
-1 MTRTMRRTN
+1 MARQIRRSRR
-10 KKQIKPK
+10 K

-22 LRRMHNKLYRVF
+22 LRRMHNKLYIVF
-34 VVLCILFVVLIIRL
+34 GVLCILFVALIFRL

-73 IPYKRGDIMDS
+73 IPYKRGDIVDS

-94 VYNVILDNKVLHA
+94 VYNVILDSKVLHA
-107 NEDKIASTIA
+107 NEEKISSTIA

-128 DEVNAQMNEHPER
+128 DQVNQEITDNPDR
-141 EYTVLAKHVSYEQK
+141 EYTVLAKHVSYEEK
-155 SAFEALMEGK
+155 AAFEALMNGE
-165 DTKGQITGV
+165 DTKDQIAGI

-186 QSLASALIGFSNATT
+186 NSLASAMIGFANATT

-219 RAYGY
+219 RSYGY

-229 NVEQTVIE
+229 NLEQTVIE
-237 PENGYSLVTT
+237 PENGYSLVATI
-247 LDTNIQTI
+247 DTNIQSI

-266 MKQETEGA
+266 MKQETEGQA
-274 TTGSDNTAVLVMNPK
+274 TGSNNTAVLVMDPQ

-297 SYPTFDLNNPKDL
+297 SYPNFDLNNPKDL

-316 EQLSAMSDEDKM
+316 EELAGMSDEDKM
-328 NTLNNLWQNYAI
+328 NQLNKLWQNYTI
-340 SKTFEPGSTFKPFTE
+340 SNTFEPGSTFKPFTE
-355 AMGLDSGTLHGDETY
+355 AMGLDSGSLRGDETY
-370 ICDGGEWV
+370 ICDGSEWV
-378 SGHEIGCVKRTGHGT
+378 SGHEIHCVNRSGHGT

-400 RDSCNDAMMQM
+400 RDSCNDALMQM
-411 VRSIGPANFAK
+411 VRAIGPANFAK

-442 TASLIFSEE
+442 TASLIFSEG
-451 QLAQT
+451 QLART

-466 QGFNVTMVQL
+466 QGFNVTMIQL
-476 ASSFCSLINGGDL
+476 ASSFCSLINGGNI

-495 KKVVDDSG
+495 KKIVDGSG

-508 INPVVLKE
+508 ISPVVTKE

-571 GYAPVE
+571 GFAPVD

-586 VDVPHVEVQDHCSQS
+586 VDEPHVADQSHCSQS
-601 SFIAKN
+601 SYIAKN
-607 IFSQILPYLNI
+607 IFSQILPYMNI
-618 ERMESAVTE
+618 ERMDSVAAE

>member
-1 MTRTMRRTN
+1 MARQIRRSRR
-10 KKQIKPK
+10 K

-22 LRRMHNKLYRVF
+22 LRRMHNKLYIVF
-34 VVLCILFVVLIIRL
+34 GVLCILFVALIFRL

-73 IPYKRGDIMDS
+73 IPYKRGDIVDS

-94 VYNVILDNKVLHA
+94 VYNVILDSKVLHA
-107 NEDKIASTIA
+107 NEEKISSTIA

-128 DEVNAQMNEHPER
+128 DQVNQEITDNPDR
-141 EYTVLAKHVSYEQK
+141 EYTVLAKHVSYEEK
-155 SAFEALMEGK
+155 AAFEALMNGE
-165 DTKGQITGV
+165 DTKDQIAGI

-186 QSLASALIGFSNATT
+186 NSLASAMIGFANATT

-219 RAYGY
+219 RSYGY

-229 NVEQTVIE
+229 NLEQTVIE
-237 PENGYSLVTT
+237 PDNGYSLVTT
-247 LDTNIQTI
+247 IDTNIQSI

-266 MKQETEGA
+266 MKQETEGQA
-274 TTGSDNTAVLVMNPK
+274 TGSNNTAVLVMDPQ

-297 SYPTFDLNNPKDL
+297 SYPNFDLNNPKDL

-316 EQLSAMSDEDKM
+316 EELAGMSDEDKM
-328 NTLNNLWQNYAI
+328 NQLNKLWQNYTI
-340 SKTFEPGSTFKPFTE
+340 SNTFEPGSTFKPFTE
-355 AMGLDSGTLHGDETY
+355 AMGLDSGSLRGDETY
-370 ICDGGEWV
+370 ICDGSEWV
-378 SGHEIGCVKRTGHGT
+378 SGHEIHCVNRSGHGT

-400 RDSCNDAMMQM
+400 RDSCNDALMQM
-411 VRSIGPANFAK
+411 VRAIGPANFAK

-451 QLAQT
+451 QLART

-466 QGFNVTMVQL
+466 QGFNVTMIQL
-476 ASSFCSLINGGDL
+476 ASSFCSLINGGNI

-495 KKVVDDSG
+495 KKIVDGSG

-508 INPVVLKE
+508 ISPVVTKE

-571 GYAPVE
+571 GFAPVD

-586 VDVPHVEVQDHCSQS
+586 VDEPHVADQSHCSQS
-601 SFIAKN
+601 SYIAKN
-607 IFSQILPYLNI
+607 IFSQILPYMNI
-618 ERMESAVTE
+618 ERMDSVAAE

>member
-1 MTRTMRRTN
+1 MARQIRRSRR
-10 KKQIKPK
+10 K

-22 LRRMHNKLYRVF
+22 LRRMHNKLYIVF
-34 VVLCILFVVLIIRL
+34 GVLCILFVALIFRL

-73 IPYKRGDIMDS
+73 IPYKRGDIVDS

-94 VYNVILDNKVLHA
+94 VYNVILDSKVLHA
-107 NEDKIASTIA
+107 NEEKISSTIA

-128 DEVNAQMNEHPER
+128 DQVNQEITDNPDR
-141 EYTVLAKHVSYEQK
+141 EYTVLAKHVSYEEK
-155 SAFEALMEGK
+155 AAFEALMNGE
-165 DTKGQITGV
+165 DTKDQIAGI

-186 QSLASALIGFSNATT
+186 NSLASAMIGFANATT

-219 RAYGY
+219 RSYGY

-229 NVEQTVIE
+229 NLEQTVIE
-237 PENGYSLVTT
+237 PENGYSLVATI
-247 LDTNIQTI
+247 DTNIQSI

-266 MKQETEGA
+266 MKQETEGQA
-274 TTGSDNTAVLVMNPK
+274 TGSNNTAVLVMDPQ

-297 SYPTFDLNNPKDL
+297 SYPNFDLNNPKDL

-316 EQLSAMSDEDKM
+316 EELAGMSDEDKM
-328 NTLNNLWQNYAI
+328 NQLNKLWQNYTI
-340 SKTFEPGSTFKPFTE
+340 SNTFEPGSTFKPFTE
-355 AMGLDSGTLHGDETY
+355 AMGLVSGSLRGDETY
-370 ICDGGEWV
+370 ICDGSEWV
-378 SGHEIGCVKRTGHGT
+378 SGHEIHCVNRSGHGT

-400 RDSCNDAMMQM
+400 RDSCNDALMQM
-411 VRSIGPANFAK
+411 VRAIGPANFAK

-451 QLAQT
+451 QLART

-466 QGFNVTMVQL
+466 QGFNVTMIQL
-476 ASSFCSLINGGDL
+476 ASSFCSLINGGNI

-495 KKVVDDSG
+495 KKIVDGSG

-508 INPVVLKE
+508 ISPVVTKE

-571 GYAPVE
+571 GFAPVD

-586 VDVPHVEVQDHCSQS
+586 VDEPHVADQSHCSQS
-601 SFIAKN
+601 SYIAKN
-607 IFSQILPYLNI
+607 IFSQILPYMNI
-618 ERMESAVTE
+618 ERMDSVAAE

>member
-1 MTRTMRRTN
+1 MARQIRRSRR
-10 KKQIKPK
+10 K

-22 LRRMHNKLYRVF
+22 LRRMHNKLYIVF
-34 VVLCILFVVLIIRL
+34 GVLCILFVALIFRL

-73 IPYKRGDIMDS
+73 IPYKRGDIVDS

-94 VYNVILDNKVLHA
+94 VYNVILDSKVLHA
-107 NEDKIASTIA
+107 NEEKISSTIA

-128 DEVNAQMNEHPER
+128 DQVNQEITDNPDR
-141 EYTVLAKHVSYEQK
+141 EYTVLAKHVSYEEK
-155 SAFEALMEGK
+155 AAFEALMNGE
-165 DTKGQITGV
+165 DTKDQIEGI
-174 WFEKEYTRTYPY
+174 WFEKEYTSTYPY
-186 QSLASALIGFSNATT
+186 NSLASAMIGFANATT

-219 RAYGY
+219 RSYGY

-229 NVEQTVIE
+229 NLEQTVIE
-237 PENGYSLVTT
+237 PENGYSLVATI
-247 LDTNIQTI
+247 DTNIQSI

-266 MKQETEGA
+266 MKQETEGQA
-274 TTGSDNTAVLVMNPK
+274 TGSNNTAVLVMDPQ

-297 SYPTFDLNNPKDL
+297 SYPNFDLNNPKDL

-316 EQLSAMSDEDKM
+316 EELAGMSDEDKM
-328 NTLNNLWQNYAI
+328 NQLNKLWQNYTI
-340 SKTFEPGSTFKPFTE
+340 SNTFEPGSTFKPFTE
-355 AMGLDSGTLHGDETY
+355 AMGLDSGSLRGDETY
-370 ICDGGEWV
+370 ICDGSEWV
-378 SGHEIGCVKRTGHGT
+378 SGHEIHCVNRSGHGT

-400 RDSCNDAMMQM
+400 RDSCNDALMQM
-411 VRSIGPANFAK
+411 VRAIGPANFAK

-451 QLAQT
+451 QLART

-466 QGFNVTMVQL
+466 QGFNVTMIQL
-476 ASSFCSLINGGDL
+476 ASSFCSLINGGNI

-495 KKVVDDSG
+495 KKIVDGSG

-508 INPVVLKE
+508 ISPVVTKE

-571 GYAPVE
+571 GFAPVD

-586 VDVPHVEVQDHCSQS
+586 VDEPHVADQSHCSQS
-601 SFIAKN
+601 SYIAKN
-607 IFSQILPYLNI
+607 IFSQILPYMNI
-618 ERMESAVTE
+618 ERMDSVAAE

>member
-1 MTRTMRRTN
+1 MARQIRRSRR
-10 KKQIKPK
+10 K

-22 LRRMHNKLYRVF
+22 LRRMHNKLYIVF
-34 VVLCILFVVLIIRL
+34 GVLCILFVALIFRL

-73 IPYKRGDIMDS
+73 IPYKRGDIVDS

-94 VYNVILDNKVLHA
+94 VYNVILDSKVLHA
-107 NEDKIASTIA
+107 NEEKISSTIA

-128 DEVNAQMNEHPER
+128 DQVNQEITDNPDR
-141 EYTVLAKHVSYEQK
+141 EYTVLAKHVSYEEK
-155 SAFEALMEGK
+155 AAFEALMNGE
-165 DTKGQITGV
+165 DTKDQIAGI

-186 QSLASALIGFSNATT
+186 NSLASAMIGFANATT

-219 RAYGY
+219 RSYGY

-229 NVEQTVIE
+229 NLEQTVIE
-237 PENGYSLVTT
+237 PENGYSLVATI
-247 LDTNIQTI
+247 DTNIQSI

-266 MKQETEGA
+266 MKQETEGQA
-274 TTGSDNTAVLVMNPK
+274 TGSNNTAVLVMDPQ

-297 SYPTFDLNNPKDL
+297 SFPNFDLNNPKDL

-316 EQLSAMSDEDKM
+316 EELAGMSDEDKM
-328 NTLNNLWQNYAI
+328 NQLNKLWQNYTI
-340 SKTFEPGSTFKPFTE
+340 SNTFEPGSTFKPFTE
-355 AMGLDSGTLHGDETY
+355 AMGLDSGSLRGDETY
-370 ICDGGEWV
+370 ICDGSEWV
-378 SGHEIGCVKRTGHGT
+378 SGHEIHCVNRSGHGT

-400 RDSCNDAMMQM
+400 RDSCNDALMQM
-411 VRSIGPANFAK
+411 VRAIGPANFAK

-451 QLAQT
+451 QLART

-466 QGFNVTMVQL
+466 QGFNVTMIQL
-476 ASSFCSLINGGDL
+476 ASSFCSLINGGNI

-495 KKVVDDSG
+495 KKIVDGSG

-508 INPVVLKE
+508 ISPVVTKE

-571 GYAPVE
+571 GFAPVD

-586 VDVPHVEVQDHCSQS
+586 VDEPHVADQSHCSQS
-601 SFIAKN
+601 SYIAKN
-607 IFSQILPYLNI
+607 IFSQILPYMNI
-618 ERMESAVTE
+618 ERMDSVAAE

>member
-1 MTRTMRRTN
+1 MARQIRRSRR
-10 KKQIKPK
+10 K

-22 LRRMHNKLYRVF
+22 LRRMHNKLYIVF
-34 VVLCILFVVLIIRL
+34 GVLCILFVALIFRL

-73 IPYKRGDIMDS
+73 IPYKRGDIVDS

-94 VYNVILDNKVLHA
+94 VYNVILDSKVLHA
-107 NEDKIASTIA
+107 NEEKISSTIA

-128 DEVNAQMNEHPER
+128 DQVNQEITDNPDRA
-141 EYTVLAKHVSYEQK
+141 YTVLAKHVSYEEK
-155 SAFEALMEGK
+155 AAFEALMNGE
-165 DTKGQITGV
+165 DTKDQIAGI

-186 QSLASALIGFSNATT
+186 NSLASAMIGFANATT

-219 RAYGY
+219 RSYGY

-229 NVEQTVIE
+229 NLEQTVIE
-237 PENGYSLVTT
+237 PDNGYSLVTT
-247 LDTNIQTI
+247 IDTNIQSI

-266 MKQETEGA
+266 MKQETEGQA
-274 TTGSDNTAVLVMNPK
+274 TGSNNTAVLVMDPQ

-297 SYPTFDLNNPKDL
+297 SYPNFDLNNPKDL

-316 EQLSAMSDEDKM
+316 EELAGMSDEDKM
-328 NTLNNLWQNYAI
+328 NQLNKLWQNYTI
-340 SKTFEPGSTFKPFTE
+340 SNTFEPGSTFKPFTE
-355 AMGLDSGTLHGDETY
+355 AMGLDSGSLREDETY
-370 ICDGGEWV
+370 ICDGSEWV
-378 SGHEIGCVKRTGHGT
+378 SGHEIHCVNRSGHGT

-400 RDSCNDAMMQM
+400 RDSCNDALMQM
-411 VRSIGPANFAK
+411 VRAIGPANFAK

-451 QLAQT
+451 QLART

-466 QGFNVTMVQL
+466 QGFNVTMIQL
-476 ASSFCSLINGGDL
+476 ASSFCSLINGGNI

-495 KKVVDDSG
+495 KKIVDGSG

-508 INPVVLKE
+508 ISPVVTKE

-542 AVEGY
+542 AAEGY

-571 GYAPVE
+571 GFAPVD

-586 VDVPHVEVQDHCSQS
+586 VDEPHVADQSHCSQS
-601 SFIAKN
+601 SYIAKN
-607 IFSQILPYLNI
+607 IFSQILPYMNI
-618 ERMESAVTE
+618 ERMDSVAAE

>member
-1 MTRTMRRTN
+1 MARQIRRSRR
-10 KKQIKPK
+10 K

-22 LRRMHNKLYRVF
+22 LRRMHNKLYIVF
-34 VVLCILFVVLIIRL
+34 GVLCILFVALIFRL

-73 IPYKRGDIMDS
+73 IPYKRGDIVDI

-94 VYNVILDNKVLHA
+94 VYNVILDSKVLHA
-107 NEDKIASTIA
+107 NEEKISSTIA

-128 DEVNAQMNEHPER
+128 DQVNQEITDNPDR
-141 EYTVLAKHVSYEQK
+141 EYTVLAKHVSYEEK
-155 SAFEALMEGK
+155 AAFEALMNGE
-165 DTKGQITGV
+165 DTKDQIAGI

-186 QSLASALIGFSNATT
+186 NSLASAMIGFANATT

-219 RAYGY
+219 RSYGY

-229 NVEQTVIE
+229 NLEQTVIE
-237 PENGYSLVTT
+237 PENGYSLVATI
-247 LDTNIQTI
+247 DTNIQSI

-266 MKQETEGA
+266 MKQETEGQA
-274 TTGSDNTAVLVMNPK
+274 TGSNNTAVLVMDPQ

-297 SYPTFDLNNPKDL
+297 SYPNFDLNNPKDL

-316 EQLSAMSDEDKM
+316 EELAGMSDEDKM
-328 NTLNNLWQNYAI
+328 NQLNKLWQNYTI
-340 SKTFEPGSTFKPFTE
+340 SNTFEPGSTFKPFTE
-355 AMGLDSGTLHGDETY
+355 AMGLDSGSLRGDETY
-370 ICDGGEWV
+370 ICDGSEWV
-378 SGHEIGCVKRTGHGT
+378 SGHEIHCVNRSGHGT

-400 RDSCNDAMMQM
+400 RDSCNDALMQM
-411 VRSIGPANFAK
+411 VRAIGPANFAK

-451 QLAQT
+451 QLART

-466 QGFNVTMVQL
+466 QGFNVTMIQL
-476 ASSFCSLINGGDL
+476 ASSFCSLINGGNI

-495 KKVVDDSG
+495 KKIVDGSG

-508 INPVVLKE
+508 ISPVVTKE

-571 GYAPVE
+571 GFAPVD

-586 VDVPHVEVQDHCSQS
+586 VDEPHVADQSHCSQS
-601 SFIAKN
+601 SYIAKN
-607 IFSQILPYLNI
+607 IFSQILPYMNI
-618 ERMESAVTE
+618 ERMDSVAAE

>member
-1 MTRTMRRTN
+1 
-10 KKQIKPK
+10 
-17 KPKKL
+17 
-22 LRRMHNKLYRVF
+22 MHNKLYIVF
-34 VVLCILFVVLIIRL
+34 GVLCILFVALIFRL

-73 IPYKRGDIMDS
+73 IPYKRGDIVDS

-94 VYNVILDNKVLHA
+94 VYNVILDSKVLHA
-107 NEDKIASTIA
+107 NEEKISSTIA

-128 DEVNAQMNEHPER
+128 DQVNQEITDNPDR
-141 EYTVLAKHVSYEQK
+141 EYTVLAKHVSYEEK
-155 SAFEALMEGK
+155 AAFEALMNGE
-165 DTKGQITGV
+165 DTKDQIAGI

-186 QSLASALIGFSNATT
+186 NSLASAMIGFANATT

-219 RAYGY
+219 RSYGY

-229 NVEQTVIE
+229 NLEQTVIE
-237 PENGYSLVTT
+237 PENGYSLVATI
-247 LDTNIQTI
+247 DTNIQSI

-266 MKQETEGA
+266 MKQETEGQA
-274 TTGSDNTAVLVMNPK
+274 TGSNNTAVLVMEPQ

-297 SYPTFDLNNPKDL
+297 SYPNFDLNNPKDL

-316 EQLSAMSDEDKM
+316 EELAGMSDEDKM
-328 NTLNNLWQNYAI
+328 NQLNKLWQNYTI
-340 SKTFEPGSTFKPFTE
+340 SNTFEPGSTFKPFTE
-355 AMGLDSGTLHGDETY
+355 AMGLDSGSLRGDETY
-370 ICDGGEWV
+370 ICDGSEWV
-378 SGHEIGCVKRTGHGT
+378 SGHEIHCVNRSGHGT

-400 RDSCNDAMMQM
+400 RDSCNDALMQM
-411 VRSIGPANFAK
+411 VRAIGPANFAK

-451 QLAQT
+451 QLART

-466 QGFNVTMVQL
+466 QGFNVTMIQL
-476 ASSFCSLINGGDL
+476 ASSFCSLINGGNI

-495 KKVVDDSG
+495 KKIVDGSG

-508 INPVVLKE
+508 ISPVVTKE

-571 GYAPVE
+571 GFAPVD

-586 VDVPHVEVQDHCSQS
+586 VDEPHVADQSHCSQS
-601 SFIAKN
+601 SYIAKN
-607 IFSQILPYLNI
+607 IFSQILPYMNI
-618 ERMESAVTE
+618 ERMDSVAAE

>member
-1 MTRTMRRTN
+1 MTRQIRRSRR
-10 KKQIKPK
+10 K

-22 LRRMHNKLYRVF
+22 LRRMHNKLYIVF
-34 VVLCILFVVLIIRL
+34 GLLCILFVGLIIRL

-73 IPYKRGDIMDS
+73 IPFKRGDIVDT

-94 VYNVILDNKVLHA
+94 VYNVILDNKVLNA
-107 NEDKIASTIA
+107 NKEKISSTIA
-117 YLTQCFPEITA
+117 YLTQCFPEISA
-128 DEVNAQMNEHPER
+128 DQVNQQMTDNPDR
-141 EYTVLAKHVSYEQK
+141 EYTVLAKHVSYEEK
-155 SAFEALMEGK
+155 AAFETLMNGE
-165 DTKGQITGV
+165 DTKDQIAGI

-186 QSLASALIGFSNATT
+186 NSLASAMIGFANATT

-219 RAYGY
+219 RSYGY

-229 NVEQTVIE
+229 NLEQTVIE

-247 LDTNIQTI
+247 IDTNIQSI

-274 TTGSDNTAVLVMNPK
+274 TTGSNNTAVLVMDPQ

-316 EQLSAMSDEDKM
+316 EELAGMSDEDKM
-328 NTLNNLWQNYAI
+328 NQLNKLWQNYTI
-340 SKTFEPGSTFKPFTE
+340 TNTFEPGSTFKPFTE
-355 AMGLDSGTLHGDETY
+355 AMGLDSGSLRGDETY
-370 ICDGGEWV
+370 ICDGSEWV
-378 SGHEIGCVKRTGHGT
+378 SGHEIHCVNRSGHGT

-400 RDSCNDAMMQM
+400 RDSCNDALMQM
-411 VRSIGPANFAK
+411 VRAIGPANFAK

-466 QGFNVTMVQL
+466 QGFNVTMIQL
-476 ASSFCSLINGGDL
+476 ASSFCSLINGGNI

-495 KKVVDDSG
+495 KKIVDDSG

-508 INPVVLKE
+508 ISPVVTKE

-571 GYAPVE
+571 GFAPVD
-577 DPQVVVYVV
+577 DPQVLVYVV
-586 VDVPHVEVQDHCSQS
+586 VDEPHVADQSHCSQS
-601 SFIAKN
+601 SYIAKN
-607 IFSQILPYLNI
+607 IFSQILPYMNI
-618 ERMESAVTE
+618 ERMESVPAE

>member
-1 MTRTMRRTN
+1 MARQIRRSRR
-10 KKQIKPK
+10 K

-22 LRRMHNKLYRVF
+22 LRRMHNKLYIVF
-34 VVLCILFVVLIIRL
+34 GILCILFVALIFRL

-73 IPYKRGDIMDS
+73 IPYKRGDIVDS

-94 VYNVILDNKVLHA
+94 VYNVILDSKVLHA
-107 NEDKIASTIA
+107 NEEKISSTIA

-128 DEVNAQMNEHPER
+128 DQVNQEITDNPDR
-141 EYTVLAKHVSYEQK
+141 EYTVLAKHVSYEEK
-155 SAFEALMEGK
+155 AAFEALMNGE
-165 DTKGQITGV
+165 DTKDQIAGI

-186 QSLASALIGFSNATT
+186 NSLASAMIGFANATT

-219 RAYGY
+219 RSYGY

-229 NVEQTVIE
+229 NLEQTVIE
-237 PENGYSLVTT
+237 PENGYSLVATI
-247 LDTNIQTI
+247 DTNIQSI

-266 MKQETEGA
+266 MKQEMEGQA
-274 TTGSDNTAVLVMNPK
+274 TGSNNTAVLVMDPQ

-297 SYPTFDLNNPKDL
+297 SYPNFDLNNPKDL

-316 EQLSAMSDEDKM
+316 EELAGMSDEDKM
-328 NTLNNLWQNYAI
+328 NQLNKLWQNYTI
-340 SKTFEPGSTFKPFTE
+340 SNTFEPGSTFKPFTE
-355 AMGLDSGTLHGDETY
+355 AMGLDSGSLRGDETY
-370 ICDGGEWV
+370 ICDGSEWV
-378 SGHEIGCVKRTGHGT
+378 SGHEIHCVNRSGHGT

-400 RDSCNDAMMQM
+400 RDSCNDALMQM
-411 VRSIGPANFAK
+411 VRAIGPANFAK

-451 QLAQT
+451 QLART

-466 QGFNVTMVQL
+466 QGFNVTMIQL
-476 ASSFCSLINGGDL
+476 ASSFCSLINGGNI

-495 KKVVDDSG
+495 KKIVDGSG

-508 INPVVLKE
+508 ISPVVTKE

-571 GYAPVE
+571 GFAPVD

-586 VDVPHVEVQDHCSQS
+586 VDEPHVADQSHCSQS
-601 SFIAKN
+601 SYIAKN
-607 IFSQILPYLNI
+607 IFSQILPYMNI
-618 ERMESAVTE
+618 ERMDSVAAE

>member
-1 MTRTMRRTN
+1 
-10 KKQIKPK
+10 
-17 KPKKL
+17 
-22 LRRMHNKLYRVF
+22 MHNKLYIVF
-34 VVLCILFVVLIIRL
+34 GVLCILFVALIFRL

-73 IPYKRGDIMDS
+73 IPYKRGDIVDS

-94 VYNVILDNKVLHA
+94 VYNVILDSKVLHA
-107 NEDKIASTIA
+107 NEEKISSTIA

-128 DEVNAQMNEHPER
+128 DQVNQEITDNPDR
-141 EYTVLAKHVSYEQK
+141 EYTVLAKHVSYEEK
-155 SAFEALMEGK
+155 VAFEALMNGE
-165 DTKGQITGV
+165 DTKDQIAGI

-186 QSLASALIGFSNATT
+186 NSLASAMIGFANATT

-219 RAYGY
+219 RSYGY

-229 NVEQTVIE
+229 NLEQTVIE
-237 PENGYSLVTT
+237 PENGYSLVATI
-247 LDTNIQTI
+247 DTNIQSI

-266 MKQETEGA
+266 MKQETEGQA
-274 TTGSDNTAVLVMNPK
+274 TGSNNTAVLVMDPQ

-297 SYPTFDLNNPKDL
+297 SYPNFDLNNPKDL

-316 EQLSAMSDEDKM
+316 EELAGMSDEDKM
-328 NTLNNLWQNYAI
+328 NQLNKLWQNYTI
-340 SKTFEPGSTFKPFTE
+340 SNTFEPGSTFKPFTE
-355 AMGLDSGTLHGDETY
+355 AMGLDSGSLRGDETY
-370 ICDGGEWV
+370 ICDGSEWV
-378 SGHEIGCVKRTGHGT
+378 SGHEIHCVNRSGHGT

-400 RDSCNDAMMQM
+400 RDSCNDALMQM
-411 VRSIGPANFAK
+411 VRAIGPANFAK

-451 QLAQT
+451 QLART

-466 QGFNVTMVQL
+466 QGFNVTMIQL
-476 ASSFCSLINGGDL
+476 ASSFCSLINGGNI

-495 KKVVDDSG
+495 KKIVDGSG

-508 INPVVLKE
+508 ISPVVTKE

-571 GYAPVE
+571 GFAPVD

-586 VDVPHVEVQDHCSQS
+586 VDEPHVADQSHCSQS
-601 SFIAKN
+601 SYIAKN
-607 IFSQILPYLNI
+607 IFSQILPYMNI
-618 ERMESAVTE
+618 ERMDSVAAE